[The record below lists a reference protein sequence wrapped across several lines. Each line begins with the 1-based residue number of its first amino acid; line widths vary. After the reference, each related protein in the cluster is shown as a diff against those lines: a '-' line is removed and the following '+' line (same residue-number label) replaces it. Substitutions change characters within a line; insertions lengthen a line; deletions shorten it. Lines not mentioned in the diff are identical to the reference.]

1 MVDDLIRLY
10 DKDAKPKAIKS
21 NSNKKSTTVL
31 KGSNAENWM
40 ISKNVYSPRIYG
52 NVETSLNSLIGEYS
66 QNHNINNGAV
76 NFAVSSSDKIFSGK
90 SPSYEFTRNM
100 FKIGIT
106 DRFKKQTDKTIREKN
121 VINPDEYPGF
131 PNGKT
136 ELVKNG
142 ITFKKLEDGSISANG
157 ICTGPDAVCQVKIYS
172 SGNNAKYLI
181 SGCPPGGSSTTY
193 YIEDTN
199 YPYYDYGDGCVTTN
213 LSAYSIW
220 IYIKP
225 GIKVKNLI
233 FRPQLYNLTD
243 MFGAGNEPNTPEE
256 FYAPFIKYYCNF
268 AWIDYKIFAD
278 ETKNTYGVMPEV
290 PKAVASA
297 TVYDKWLYI
306 KFFDEALKI
315 GDHKFVDGASLN
327 RLLGPYSGVNFGGFD
342 IKFSFYSYK
351 PKIFYTQMFQ
361 NEAWIEPSNY
371 NSDTKEWN
379 DGFVLKKIVVAS
391 DGKEI
396 NKCKRFTPTEFETK
410 VNGYS
415 DQEEYDVA
423 YTLDEFGGLYLFCP
437 NNSYGGS
444 YKWLT
449 DKNANG
455 DAYDSIA
462 GFTRALSG
470 KNITVE
476 YNTVT
481 LKDEWGGLGLGVL
494 SEISYPLVKREL
506 NGEYEFSFT
515 YPVTGRH
522 FNELKPRAIVVTK
535 PSTNEN
541 PQGFRIYKTTKPING
556 QITVNC
562 QHISYDQS
570 GIFAIPFSTQVSESG
585 SSLYSSDD
593 MISSLI
599 GAASKISPDS
609 EFTKP
614 GRIKV
619 EGGKVL
625 VNQQFYSDDPKSLR
639 SLIGADDGSIL
650 SILGGDVV
658 FDNFKTTFYPKRYC
672 NKTGFSIRY
681 GKNMTE
687 YSEEE
692 DESGAY
698 SRVYPFWKPKNST
711 STSSSNLD
719 NYKINPAYSAGANIS
734 GSSNTDSVL
743 SSPGKTFT
751 MNVDLSQ
758 YAGQDTPFKSY
769 LIDFMKNGGHLDTNT
784 ILESPDKTERYI
796 YNGKGALIDPNE
808 STQETAET
816 TDETNYLDLDG
827 YSRAAGTKATIEG
840 EEYVSLLADGRIV
853 VADQENIDNPYFK
866 TMTLDLS
873 DAFENKGLL
882 TYDSIDNFPKPSEI
896 TKTQAKCIFSDSSK
910 SRKYLYDPFKD
921 SGTKDKD
928 GHVIYGAYIDYSGT
942 PDKNALYLEAYWY
955 IVENDLAKPK
965 VTFTLS
971 YVELYRNK
979 DASAL
984 SVLEQVNLGDTI
996 KIKMNLYN
1004 TDVDVKCTGMS
1015 YNPVSKRVESITVGT
1030 PKKDLASTISE
1041 QTEKISKTPDKKTVS
1056 TLVDSTIAPALQVT
1070 TSLITGNT
1078 GGFAMLYNSRT
1089 GKTSTTPKA
1098 TTAWATMNEDG
1109 KSGIPFRT
1117 YDEMYN
1123 FITNLEGGISD
1134 DILFKYAPGVKK
1146 EDGTYDYKDAP
1157 VYDFTWSSRLL
1168 RARIFDVSI
1177 DNGDVANDSARLMFK
1192 SILFNIPLWY
1202 NNSEYESGKENTEA
1216 KWFSF
1221 STSIL
1226 KLCGT
1231 SQSNMVKTRI
1241 TIGLEPYFVDSKF
1254 HGYCFT
1260 AKFTADGEEYSGRSI
1275 ILDSE
1280 DISGSR
1286 SISIKFDGAKNYYFV
1301 KIDNNN
1307 HKLDDIGVVWS
1318 SGFEKYNQDISA
1330 PDEFLIMNTNDINTA
1345 TQVWRWNKS
1354 GLMFSKSEKPGD
1366 AYFGF
1371 NSETPL
1377 AMDMTGKI
1385 IANEIYADKLQI
1397 NDVTVDNGFY
1407 LRGKYAEKLFNSSN
1421 NFTFVDIKDDN
1432 NNVLT
1437 SYIKYTF
1444 SGDDIKPLPTETN
1457 DIMYYTEDF
1466 RNTDETT
1473 HDVFQGTINTK
1484 TDAGNEEKKNLIVV
1498 PYNVLLSK
1506 NTITNKDKSYVSV
1519 SDDGEL
1525 AFKLYG
1531 VDNENDL
1538 LNYFNQEGGKT
1549 IFIKYP
1555 AAHQT
1560 TFYSDPGIDTVFSGK
1575 TYATVLS
1582 GAHNETNIKV
1592 NCEIY
1597 SASASSGYGS
1607 LVVKKEYLTMEDK
1620 TKLSLGYRAIPQ
1632 ETNIIKPG
1640 TDSKY
1645 NWADSNGGI
1654 IPIYYYIE
1662 GDRRKHFTGIPV
1674 PASVVGRLK
1683 ADGTFTDDSPDYVGS
1698 VVVNGKVPDGEYTAR
1713 PVSRIP
1719 DVADDK
1725 PKYLEDPI
1733 EGTINVYSKEKNITN
1748 PVMYLD
1754 GVINPYSE
1762 KTSLGRVEINSLGV
1776 YAEQRFE
1783 NGCFKIVDTNMLVA
1797 HDGIETHGDIN
1808 FKQYDGED
1816 AHGIYNVNEIAFHA
1830 KSVNDKPTNITPEAI
1845 GTNDA
1850 FISKIDLTRGC
1861 KYSEDST
1868 GNLYI
1873 SGFIDDEGGLIKFP
1887 FIDGKAKDS
1896 NDNPI
1901 YHKPSGGAYYIG
1913 FSEYEFPT
1921 GGVHMEPYPCLV
1933 IYQYD
1938 STATSPES
1946 KWKPRY
1952 RFRLDDYT
1960 NDKGK
1965 TWNKVPY
1972 KN

>member
-10 DKDAKPKAIKS
+10 DKDAKPKTIKTES
-21 NSNKKSTTVL
+21 DKTSTTVL
-31 KGSNAENWM
+31 NGSDAENWM
-40 ISKNVYSPRIYG
+40 ISNNAYTPRFYG
-52 NVETSLNSLIGEYS
+52 AVEKPLISLIGTYAQTS
-66 QNHNINNGAV
+66 NNGAV
-76 NFAVSSSDKIFSGK
+76 NVTVGKEDKIFSGNK
-90 SPSYEFTRNM
+90 PDDRFIKNM

-106 DRFKKQTDKTIREKN
+106 DRFAKQTDKSIKEKN

-136 ELVKNG
+136 ELITNG

-157 ICTGPDAVCQVKIYS
+157 ICTGDGASCQVKIYS
-172 SGNNAKYLI
+172 AGNNKKYLI
-181 SGCPPGGSSTTY
+181 TGCPPGGSNATY
-193 YIEDTN
+193 YIWDTN

-220 IYIKP
+220 ISIKP
-225 GIKVKNLI
+225 GIKVENLI

-243 MFGAGNEPNTPEE
+243 MFGAGNEPKTPEE

-268 AWIDYKIFAD
+268 AWIESETFAD
-278 ETKNTYGVMPEV
+278 EKMNKYGIMPEV

-297 TVYDKWLYI
+297 TIFDKWLYI
-306 KFFDEALKI
+306 KFFDEAFTKE
-315 GDHKFVDGASLN
+315 GDHNFVNGASLE
-327 RLLGPYSGVNFGGFD
+327 RIIGSGFGGFN
-342 IKFSFYSYK
+342 IKFSFYSYR
-351 PKIFYTQMFQ
+351 PKVFYIQMFQ
-361 NEAWIEPSNY
+361 NEAYINPDEYDSATGWA
-371 NSDTKEWN
+371 
-379 DGFVLKKIVVAS
+379 DGFSLYRNVGGNNI
-391 DGKEI
+391 
-396 NKCKRFTPTEFETK
+396 CKRFTKAGFEEAIK
-410 VNGYS
+410 KYS
-415 DQEEYDVA
+415 GTADYKIA
-423 YTLDEFGGLYLFCP
+423 YKLDEFGGLYLFCP
-437 NNSYGGS
+437 EESNGGS
-444 YKWLT
+444 YKWFT
-449 DKNANG
+449 DINGNG
-455 DAYDSIA
+455 DVYDSINDFTKILA
-462 GFTRALSG
+462 GN
-470 KNITVE
+470 NITVE
-476 YNTVT
+476 YKNVT

-494 SEISYPLVKREL
+494 SEISSPLVKREL

-522 FNELKPRAIVVTK
+522 FNKLKPRAIVVAK
-535 PSTNEN
+535 PSANEN

-570 GIFAIPFSTQVSESG
+570 GIFAIPFATPLSESG

-609 EFTKP
+609 EFAKS
-614 GRIKV
+614 GRITV

-658 FDNFKTTFYPKRYC
+658 FDNFKTTFYPKGYG

-719 NYKINPAYSAGANIS
+719 NYKINPAYAAGSNIS

-743 SSPGKTFT
+743 SGINGTYIPTKYNPSDFLGE
-751 MNVDLSQ
+751 L
-758 YAGQDTPFKSY
+758 PFKQFLEKELASGRY
-769 LIDFMKNGGHLDTNT
+769 IDTGK
-784 ILESPDKTERYI
+784 ILQSPDGTERYVYDSKNKTI
-796 YNGKGALIDPNE
+796 IDANK

-816 TDETNYLDLDG
+816 TSETNYLDLDG
-827 YSRAAGTKATIEG
+827 YSHSAGTKTTIEG

-896 TKTQAKCIFSDSSK
+896 TKTQAKCIFTDSSK

-928 GHVIYGAYIDYSGT
+928 GNIIYGAYIDYSGT

-955 IVENDLAKPK
+955 IVENDIAKPK
-965 VTFTLS
+965 VAFTLS

-1109 KSGIPFRT
+1109 KSGIPFRK
-1117 YDEMYN
+1117 YDEMYD

-1146 EDGTYDYKDAP
+1146 EDGTYDYTNAP

-1168 RARIFDVSI
+1168 RARIFDISV
-1177 DNGDVANDSARLMFK
+1177 DNSEASDISAKLTFK

-1202 NNSEYESGKENTEA
+1202 NKSEYEASKENTEA
-1216 KWFSF
+1216 KWFMF
-1221 STSIL
+1221 SAPIL
-1226 KLCGT
+1226 VMCGT
-1231 SQSNMVKTRI
+1231 TISSLVQTRI
-1241 TIGLEPYFVDSKF
+1241 ALGLEAVFNDSKF
-1254 HGYCFT
+1254 SGYHFI
-1260 AKFTADGEEYSGRSI
+1260 AKFTINNTEYSGTSAT
-1275 ILDSE
+1275 LTSE

-1286 SISIKFDGAKNYYFV
+1286 QIDIWLDAQGYYFAKV
-1301 KIDNNN
+1301 NDKVETFPEIVSLN
-1307 HKLDDIGVVWS
+1307 DIGVIWA
-1318 SGFEKYNQDISA
+1318 SGFEKYNQDVSA

-1354 GLMFSKSEKPGD
+1354 GLMFSKSDKPGD

-1397 NDVTVDNGFY
+1397 NDVTVDNGLY

-1421 NFTFVDIKDDN
+1421 NFTFVDVKDDN

-1473 HDVFQGTINTK
+1473 HNVFQGTINTK
-1484 TDAGNEEKKNLIVV
+1484 TASGNEEKKDLIVV

-1506 NTITNKDKSYVSV
+1506 NTITSKDKSYVSV

-1531 VDNENDL
+1531 VDNENNL

-1597 SASASSGYGS
+1597 AASPSSGYGS

-1683 ADGTFTDDSPDYVGS
+1683 DDGTFTDDSPDYVGS
-1698 VVVNGKVPDGEYTAR
+1698 VVVNGKVPDGESTAR

-1719 DVADDK
+1719 DVADGK

-1830 KSVNDKPTNITPEAI
+1830 KSANDKPTNITPEAI

-1850 FISKIDLTRGC
+1850 FVSKIDLTRGC
-1861 KYSEDST
+1861 KYSKDSA

-1913 FSEYEFPT
+1913 FSEYEFLT

-1938 STATSPES
+1938 STAGDSEA

-1960 NDKGK
+1960 IDKGK

>member
-10 DKDAKPKAIKS
+10 DKDAKPKTIKS
-21 NSNKKSTTVL
+21 KSDKTSTAVL
-31 KGSNAENWM
+31 NGSNAENWM
-40 ISKNVYSPRIYG
+40 FSKNAYSKRFYG
-52 NVETSLNSLIGEYS
+52 AVENGLNSLIGEYS
-66 QNHNINNGAV
+66 QNNNINNGAV
-76 NFAVSSSDKIFSGK
+76 NVMVGNDDKIFYKYSK
-90 SPSYEFTRNM
+90 EPSTDFIKNM

-106 DRFKKQTDKTIREKN
+106 DRFTKQIDGTIPGKN
-121 VINPDEYPGF
+121 LINPDEYPGF

-136 ELVKNG
+136 EFVKNG

-157 ICTGPDAVCQVKIYS
+157 ICTGDGASCQVKIYS
-172 SGNNAKYLI
+172 AGNNAKYLI

-193 YIEDTN
+193 YIWDTN

-220 IYIKP
+220 ISIKP
-225 GIKVKNLI
+225 GIKVENLI

-243 MFGAGNEPNTPEE
+243 IFGRDKEPKTVSD
-256 FYAPFIKYYCNF
+256 FYLKYYCNF
-268 AWIDYKIFAD
+268 AWIEPEIFAD
-278 ETKNTYGVMPEV
+278 KTQNKYGVVPEV
-290 PKAVASA
+290 PNAVASA
-297 TVYDKWLYI
+297 TTFDNWLYI
-306 KFFDEALKI
+306 KFFDEALEMAGYKS
-315 GDHKFVDGASLN
+315 DDEVSLR
-327 RLLGPYSGVNFGGFD
+327 RLLGPSDAGGFN
-342 IKFSFYSYK
+342 IKFSFYSYE

-361 NEAWIEPSNY
+361 NEAYVNPGDYDSATGWS
-371 NSDTKEWN
+371 
-379 DGFVLKKIVVAS
+379 DGFVLTRMVGDNNI
-391 DGKEI
+391 
-396 NKCKRFTPTEFETK
+396 CKRFTKAGFEEAIK
-410 VNGYS
+410 KYS
-415 DQEEYDVA
+415 ETADYKIA

-437 NNSYGGS
+437 KESNGGS
-444 YKWLT
+444 YKWIT
-449 DKNANG
+449 AKNENG
-455 DAYDSIA
+455 DVYDSIDK
-462 GFTRALSG
+462 FTRILAG
-470 KNITVE
+470 NNITVE
-476 YNTVT
+476 YKNIT

-494 SEISYPLVKREL
+494 SEISSPLVKREL

-535 PSTNEN
+535 PSANEN

-570 GIFAIPFSTQVSESG
+570 GIFAIPFATPVSESG

-599 GAASKISPDS
+599 GAASRISPDS
-609 EFTKP
+609 EFAKT
-614 GRIKV
+614 GRITV

-658 FDNFKTTFYPKRYC
+658 FDNFKTTFYPKGYGK
-672 NKTGFSIRY
+672 KTGFSIRY

-719 NYKINPAYSAGANIS
+719 NYKINPAYAAGSNVS

-743 SSPGKTFT
+743 SGITKTFT
-751 MNVDLSQ
+751 VDADLT
-758 YAGQDTPFKSY
+758 GFLGDLPFKQY
-769 LIDFMKNGGHLDTNT
+769 LTKFLKDGGTLDTNT
-784 ILESPDKTERYI
+784 ILQSPDGTERYVYDSKSKTI
-796 YNGKGALIDPNE
+796 VDANK

-816 TDETNYLDLDG
+816 TNETNYLDLDG
-827 YSRAAGTKATIEG
+827 YSRIAGTKATIEG
-840 EEYVSLLADGRIV
+840 KEYVSLLANGRIV

-896 TKTQAKCIFSDSSK
+896 TKTQAKCIFADSSK

-928 GHVIYGAYIDYSGT
+928 GHIIYGAYIDYSGT

-955 IVENDLAKPK
+955 IVENDIAKPK

-1109 KSGIPFRT
+1109 KSGIPFRK

-1134 DILFKYAPGVKK
+1134 EILFKYAPGVKK
-1146 EDGTYDYKDAP
+1146 EDGTYDYTNAQ

-1168 RARIFDVSI
+1168 RARIFDI
-1177 DNGDVANDSARLMFK
+1177 KFINGTGQDEGLKLTFN
-1192 SILFNIPLWY
+1192 SILFNPEAWQNSLEY
-1202 NNSEYESGKENTEA
+1202 NTSIDGTSYRQY
-1216 KWFSF
+1216 SF
-1221 STSIL
+1221 SKEYVL
-1226 KLCGT
+1226 A
-1231 SQSNMVKTRI
+1231 
-1241 TIGLEPYFVDSKF
+1241 
-1254 HGYCFT
+1254 HGSG
-1260 AKFTADGEEYSGRSI
+1260 AKFTATLNNAGSDKSVIFSLGIDKDKDGKVCFFAIVSQ
-1275 ILDSE
+1275 DSE
-1280 DISGSR
+1280 NEIYESDPIDFRMSQGYD
-1286 SISIKFDGAKNYYFV
+1286 SIKIKLDGVYKDYKHDASEN
-1301 KIDNNN
+1301 I
-1307 HKLDDIGVVWS
+1307 DDIGVVWA
-1318 SGFEKYNQDISA
+1318 SGFEKYNQDVSA

-1371 NSETPL
+1371 NSDIPL
-1377 AMDMTGKI
+1377 AMDMNGQI
-1385 IANEIYADKLQI
+1385 IAQRINADQLEI
-1397 NDVTVDNGFY
+1397 NDVTVNNGLY
-1407 LRGKYAEKLFNSSN
+1407 LRGRRAEKLFITKSG
-1421 NFTFVDIKDDN
+1421 FTAVSPAEGSD
-1432 NNVLT
+1432 
-1437 SYIKYTF
+1437 YIKYHF
-1444 SGDDIKPLPTETN
+1444 SD
-1457 DIMYYTEDF
+1457 
-1466 RNTDETT
+1466 
-1473 HDVFQGTINTK
+1473 
-1484 TDAGNEEKKNLIVV
+1484 NEEKILPPENDHLTYFSTDFDAKWGDPFKGEIYNKNDEKIADIFLISYSDFITGSGVTSPNRNYAAITDV
-1498 PYNVLLSK
+1498 GDLL
-1506 NTITNKDKSYVSV
+1506 
-1519 SDDGEL
+1519 
-1525 AFKLYG
+1525 FKLYG
-1531 VDNENDL
+1531 MDYADIDS
-1538 LNYFNQEGGKT
+1538 YFSTHT
-1549 IFIKYP
+1549 IKIVYP
-1555 AAHQT
+1555 T
-1560 TFYSDPGIDTVFSGK
+1560 YNNVSFYSEAGISSIFNGEI
-1575 TYATVLS
+1575 YASVLG
-1582 GAHNETNIKV
+1582 GAHFDGHGTV
-1592 NCEIY
+1592 SCMIY
-1597 SASASSGYGS
+1597 NQIGSS
-1607 LVVKKEYLTMEDK
+1607 LIDINVVSVEQGTK
-1620 TKLSLGYRAIPQ
+1620 TKFELKYTAYPGKSDIMKPDSTGDFYSWSDSDGGTIPL
-1632 ETNIIKPG
+1632 KF
-1640 TDSKY
+1640 Y
-1645 NWADSNGGI
+1645 V
-1654 IPIYYYIE
+1654 E
-1662 GDRRKHFTGIPV
+1662 GDHNAKFAYIPV
-1674 PASVVGRLK
+1674 PNTVETGK
-1683 ADGTFTDDSPDYVGS
+1683 DYTGS
-1698 VVVNGKVPDGEYTAR
+1698 VVVNYQIGNIKSVRPASSTEEYLAPGPLHNRTFLVQYPTAIIR
-1713 PVSRIP
+1713 LPGRGLKPYMFFKGSLRAYDETSSIGYI
-1719 DVADDK
+1719 DK
-1725 PKYLEDPI
+1725 D
-1733 EGTINVYSKEKNITN
+1733 TN
-1748 PVMYLD
+1748 TENRFSI
-1754 GVINPYSE
+1754 GCFEVIN
-1762 KTSLGRVEINSLGV
+1762 TNS
-1776 YAEQRFE
+1776 
-1783 NGCFKIVDTNMLVA
+1783 CIVNN
-1797 HDGIETHGDIN
+1797 DIT
-1808 FKQYDGED
+1808 
-1816 AHGIYNVNEIAFHA
+1816 
-1830 KSVNDKPTNITPEAI
+1830 VNDITVNDITVNGSISFGPATEGANKPTNINTL
-1845 GTNDA
+1845 GVSSRDA
-1850 FISKIDLTRGC
+1850 FMSKIDLTRGC
-1861 KYSEDST
+1861 EYREDAA

-1896 NDNPI
+1896 NDNLI

-1938 STATSPES
+1938 STAGDGEA

-1960 NDKGK
+1960 IDKGK
-1965 TWNKVPY
+1965 TWYKVPY

>member
-10 DKDAKPKAIKS
+10 DKDAKPKSIKS

-40 ISKNVYSPRIYG
+40 ISKNTYSPRFYG
-52 NVETSLNSLIGEYS
+52 DVKTSLNSLIGEYS
-66 QNHNINNGAV
+66 QNNNINNGAV
-76 NFAVSSSDKIFSGK
+76 NFAVNSNDKIFSGE

-100 FKIGIT
+100 FKIGVT
-106 DRFKKQTDKTIREKN
+106 NRFKKQTD
-121 VINPDEYPGF
+121 
-131 PNGKT
+131 
-136 ELVKNG
+136 
-142 ITFKKLEDGSISANG
+142 SI
-157 ICTGPDAVCQVKIYS
+157 
-172 SGNNAKYLI
+172 
-181 SGCPPGGSSTTY
+181 
-193 YIEDTN
+193 E
-199 YPYYDYGDGCVTTN
+199 
-213 LSAYSIW
+213 
-220 IYIKP
+220 
-225 GIKVKNLI
+225 
-233 FRPQLYNLTD
+233 
-243 MFGAGNEPNTPEE
+243 
-256 FYAPFIKYYCNF
+256 YYCNL
-268 AWIDYKIFAD
+268 AWIDSKTFSD
-278 ETKNTYGVMPEV
+278 ETKNKYGVVPEI
-290 PKAVASA
+290 PTAVASA
-297 TVYDKWLYI
+297 TTFDKWLYI
-306 KFFDEALKI
+306 KFFDEALEI
-315 GDHKFVDGASLN
+315 AGHKSDDEVSLR
-327 RLLGPYSGVNFGGFD
+327 RLLGPSNAGGFD
-342 IKFSFYSYK
+342 IKFSFYSYE

-361 NEAWIEPSNY
+361 NEAYINPDKYDSNTGW
-371 NSDTKEWN
+371 D
-379 DGFVLKKIVVAS
+379 DGFVLKRIVG
-391 DGKEI
+391 DNNI
-396 NKCKRFTPTEFETK
+396 CKRFTKAGFEEAIK
-410 VNGYS
+410 KYS
-415 DQEEYDVA
+415 EMADYKIA

-437 NNSYGGS
+437 EESNGGS
-444 YKWLT
+444 YKWIT
-449 DKNANG
+449 NQNENG
-455 DAYDSIA
+455 DVYDSIDK
-462 GFTRALSG
+462 FTRILAG
-470 KNITVE
+470 NNITVE
-476 YNTVT
+476 YKNIT
-481 LKDEWGGLGLGVL
+481 LKDEWGGLGIGVL
-494 SEISYPLVKREL
+494 SEISSPLVKREL

-535 PSTNEN
+535 PSANEN
-541 PQGFRIYKTTKPING
+541 PQGFRIYKITKPING

-570 GIFAIPFSTQVSESG
+570 GIFAIPFATPVSESG

-609 EFTKP
+609 EFAKT
-614 GRIKV
+614 GRITV

-658 FDNFKTTFYPKRYC
+658 FDNFKTTFYPKGYG

-719 NYKINPAYSAGANIS
+719 NYKINPAYAAGSNIS

-743 SSPGKTFT
+743 SGINGTYIPTAYNPSDFLGE
-751 MNVDLSQ
+751 L
-758 YAGQDTPFKSY
+758 PFKQFLEKELASGRS
-769 LIDFMKNGGHLDTNT
+769 IDTGK
-784 ILESPDKTERYI
+784 ILQSPDGTERYVYDSKNKTI
-796 YNGKGALIDPNE
+796 IDANK

-816 TDETNYLDLDG
+816 TSETNYLDLDG
-827 YSRAAGTKATIEG
+827 YSYSAGTKTTIEG
-840 EEYVSLLADGRIV
+840 EEYVSLLANGRIV

-896 TKTQAKCIFSDSSK
+896 TKTQAKCIFADSSK

-928 GHVIYGAYIDYSGT
+928 GHIIYGAYIDYSGI

-955 IVENDLAKPK
+955 IVENDIAKPK

-971 YVELYRNK
+971 YIELYRNK
-979 DASAL
+979 DTSAL

-1015 YNPVSKRVESITVGT
+1015 YNPISKRVESITVGT

-1089 GKTSTTPKA
+1089 GKTSNTPKA

-1134 DILFKYAPGVKK
+1134 DILFKYSPGVKK
-1146 EDGTYDYKDAP
+1146 ADGTYDYTNAP

-1177 DNGDVANDSARLMFK
+1177 DNYDAASFSACLSFK

-1202 NNSEYESGKENTEA
+1202 NKSEYEASKENTEA
-1216 KWFSF
+1216 KWFMF
-1221 STSIL
+1221 SAPIL
-1226 KLCGT
+1226 IMCGKT
-1231 SQSNMVKTRI
+1231 TEDLVQTRI
-1241 TIGLEPYFVDSKF
+1241 TLGLEAVFNNTKF
-1254 HGYCFT
+1254 SGYHFI
-1260 AKFTADGEEYSGRSI
+1260 AKFTINNTEYSGTSAT
-1275 ILDSE
+1275 LTSE

-1286 SISIKFDGAKNYYFV
+1286 PIDIYFDDADGYYFV
-1301 KIDNNN
+1301 AVDDKVHTLN
-1307 HKLDDIGVVWS
+1307 DIGVVWS
-1318 SGFEKYNQDISA
+1318 SGFEKYNQDVSA

-1397 NDVTVDNGFY
+1397 NDVTVDNGLY
-1407 LRGKYAEKLFNSSN
+1407 LRGKYAEKVFSSENGFTVINPNSSS
-1421 NFTFVDIKDDN
+1421 V
-1432 NNVLT
+1432 
-1437 SYIKYTF
+1437 YIKYTF
-1444 SGDDIKPLPTETN
+1444 QDGEIRPLPTETN
-1457 DIMYYTEDF
+1457 DILYYTEDF
-1466 RNTDETT
+1466 HNTDGTSNDPLSGVLITET
-1473 HDVFQGTINTK
+1473 
-1484 TDAGNEEKKNLIVV
+1484 EKHALLPVT
-1498 PYNVLLSK
+1498 YNALLSK
-1506 NTITNKDKSYVSV
+1506 NTVSTPTEHYVAVSNK
-1519 SDDGEL
+1519 GEL
-1525 AFKLYG
+1525 VFKLYNIK
-1531 VDNENDL
+1531 NESDISVFFSTKKITL
-1538 LNYFNQEGGKT
+1538 
-1549 IFIKYP
+1549 KYP
-1555 AAHQT
+1555 VENRT
-1560 TFYSDPGIDTVFSGK
+1560 SFYADPGIDTVFSGK
-1575 TYATVLS
+1575 TYATVVS
-1582 GAHNETNIKV
+1582 GAHRETNISVK
-1592 NCEIY
+1592 CGIY
-1597 SASASSGYGS
+1597 SADSTEHGG
-1607 LVVKKEYLTMEDK
+1607 LVVEKAPKNIDGKSYTE
-1620 TKLSLGYRAIPQ
+1620 LSLWYRAVPG
-1632 ETNIIKPG
+1632 ETTVTKPG
-1640 TDSKY
+1640 TINDKY
-1645 NWADSNGGI
+1645 NWADSLGGT
-1654 IPIYYYIE
+1654 IPIYYSIKNDKKRHFTEIAVPPNVTGGIENNVPTGIDYKGSVIIPYAVDELQE
-1662 GDRRKHFTGIPV
+1662 GDFAVSTVSGKEANDAGI
-1674 PASVVGRLK
+1674 SFLQK
-1683 ADGTFTDDSPDYVGS
+1683 SPEA
-1698 VVVNGKVPDGEYTAR
+1698 KIYTYN
-1713 PVSRIP
+1713 P
-1719 DVADDK
+1719 
-1725 PKYLEDPI
+1725 
-1733 EGTINVYSKEKNITN
+1733 NKNITN
-1748 PVMYLD
+1748 PIMYLD

-1783 NGCFKIVDTNMLVA
+1783 NGCFKIVDTKTLVA

-1808 FKQYDGED
+1808 FKQYDGEVP
-1816 AHGIYNVNEIAFHA
+1816 HGIYGVNEINFYEPN
-1830 KSVNDKPTNITPEAI
+1830 SSGYIPTNITAKTV

-1861 KYSEDST
+1861 KYSKDSA

-1873 SGFIDDEGGLIKFP
+1873 SEFIDSEGGLIKFP
-1887 FIDGKAKDS
+1887 FINGMKDS
-1896 NDNPI
+1896 TTDTL
-1901 YHKPSGGAYYIG
+1901 HTPSGGAYCVG
-1913 FSEYEFPT
+1913 FSEYDFT
-1921 GGVHMEPYPCLV
+1921 SGGTSVRLPCLV
-1933 IYQYD
+1933 IYWYLNGRWR
-1938 STATSPES
+1938 P
-1946 KWKPRY
+1946 KY
-1952 RFRLDDYT
+1952 RFRLSDTAGYDNSGNLT
-1960 NDKGK
+1960 GWIPNTTK
-1965 TWNKVPY
+1965 
-1972 KN
+1972 

>member
-10 DKDAKPKAIKS
+10 DKDAKPKTIKS
-21 NSNKKSTTVL
+21 ESNKTSTTVL

-40 ISKNVYSPRIYG
+40 ISKNTYSLRFYG
-52 NVETSLNSLIGEYS
+52 AVEEPLISLIGEYS

-76 NFAVSSSDKIFSGK
+76 NFAVSSTDKIFSGG
-90 SPSYEFTRNM
+90 SPSNEFIRNM

-106 DRFKKQTDKTIREKN
+106 NRFKKQTD
-121 VINPDEYPGF
+121 
-131 PNGKT
+131 
-136 ELVKNG
+136 
-142 ITFKKLEDGSISANG
+142 SI
-157 ICTGPDAVCQVKIYS
+157 
-172 SGNNAKYLI
+172 
-181 SGCPPGGSSTTY
+181 
-193 YIEDTN
+193 E
-199 YPYYDYGDGCVTTN
+199 
-213 LSAYSIW
+213 
-220 IYIKP
+220 
-225 GIKVKNLI
+225 
-233 FRPQLYNLTD
+233 
-243 MFGAGNEPNTPEE
+243 
-256 FYAPFIKYYCNF
+256 YYCNL
-268 AWIDYKIFAD
+268 AWIDSKTFSD
-278 ETKNTYGVMPEV
+278 ETKNKYGVVPEI
-290 PKAVASA
+290 PSAVASA
-297 TVYDKWLYI
+297 TIFDNWLYI
-306 KFFDEALKI
+306 KFFNEALEMA
-315 GDHKFVDGASLN
+315 GHNSYDEVSLR
-327 RLLGPYSGVNFGGFD
+327 RLLGPSDAGGFN
-342 IKFSFYSYK
+342 IKFSFYSYE

-361 NEAWIEPSNY
+361 NEAYVNTDGYDSVTGWA
-371 NSDTKEWN
+371 
-379 DGFVLKKIVVAS
+379 DGFSLYRNVGGNNI
-391 DGKEI
+391 
-396 NKCKRFTPTEFETK
+396 CKRFTNAGFEEAIK
-410 VNGYS
+410 KYS
-415 DQEEYDVA
+415 GTADYKIA

-437 NNSYGGS
+437 KESNGGS

-449 DKNANG
+449 DINANG
-455 DAYDSIA
+455 DVYDSIDN
-462 GFTRALSG
+462 FTRILAG
-470 KNITVE
+470 NNITVT
-476 YNTVT
+476 YKNIT

-494 SEISYPLVKREL
+494 SEISSPLVKREL

-535 PSTNEN
+535 PSANEN

-570 GIFAIPFSTQVSESG
+570 GIFAIPFATPASGSG

-609 EFTKP
+609 EFAKP
-614 GRIKV
+614 GRITV

-658 FDNFKTTFYPKRYC
+658 FDNFKTTFYPKGYGK
-672 NKTGFSIRY
+672 KTGFSIRY

-719 NYKINPAYSAGANIS
+719 NYKINPAYAAGSNIS

-743 SSPGKTFT
+743 SGINGTYIPTKYNPSDFLGE
-751 MNVDLSQ
+751 L
-758 YAGQDTPFKSY
+758 PFKQFLEKELASGRY
-769 LIDFMKNGGHLDTNT
+769 IDTGK
-784 ILESPDKTERYI
+784 ILQSPDGTERYVYDSKSKKI
-796 YNGKGALIDPNE
+796 IDANK

-816 TDETNYLDLDG
+816 TDEMNYLDLDG
-827 YSRAAGTKATIEG
+827 YSRIAGTKATIEG
-840 EEYVSLLADGRIV
+840 EEYVSLFADGRIV

-896 TKTQAKCIFSDSSK
+896 TKTQAKCIFADSSK

-979 DASAL
+979 DTSAL

-1004 TDVDVKCTGMS
+1004 TNVDVKCTGMS

-1177 DNGDVANDSARLMFK
+1177 DNADAESFSACLLFK

-1202 NNSEYESGKENTEA
+1202 NKSEYDASKENTEA
-1216 KWFSF
+1216 KWFMF
-1221 STSIL
+1221 SAPIL
-1226 KLCGT
+1226 VKCGKT
-1231 SQSNMVKTRI
+1231 TEDLVQTRI
-1241 TIGLEPYFVDSKF
+1241 TLGLEAVFNDSKF
-1254 HGYCFT
+1254 SGYHFI
-1260 AKFTADGEEYSGRSI
+1260 AKFTINNTEYSGTSAT
-1275 ILDSE
+1275 LTSE

-1286 SISIKFDGAKNYYFV
+1286 PIDIYFDDAIGYYFGAV
-1301 KIDNNN
+1301 DDKIVVDNKVHALN
-1307 HKLDDIGVVWS
+1307 DIGVIWA
-1318 SGFEKYNQDISA
+1318 SGFEKYNQDVSA

-1371 NSETPL
+1371 NSKTPL

-1397 NDVTVDNGFY
+1397 NDVTVDNGLY
-1407 LRGKYAEKLFNSSN
+1407 LRGKYAEKVFNSSN
-1421 NFTFVDIKDDN
+1421 NFTFVDVKDDN

-1473 HDVFQGTINTK
+1473 HDVFKGTINTK
-1484 TDAGNEEKKNLIVV
+1484 TASGNEEKKDLIVV

-1506 NTITNKDKSYVSV
+1506 NTITSKDKSYVSV

-1531 VDNENDL
+1531 VDNENAL

-1582 GAHNETNIKV
+1582 GAHSETNITV

-1597 SASASSGYGS
+1597 AASASSGYGS

-1632 ETNIIKPG
+1632 ETNIKKPG
-1640 TDSKY
+1640 TDYKY

-1662 GDRRKHFTGIPV
+1662 GDRKKHFTGIPV

-1683 ADGTFTDDSPDYVGS
+1683 DDGTFTDDSPDYVGS

-1719 DVADDK
+1719 DVADGK
-1725 PKYLEDPI
+1725 PKYLENPI
-1733 EGTINVYSKEKNITN
+1733 EGTINVYSKEKNLTN

-1776 YAEQRFE
+1776 YSEQRFE
-1783 NGCFKIVDTNMLVA
+1783 NGCFKIVDTNILVA

-1808 FKQYDGED
+1808 FKQYGGED
-1816 AHGIYNVNEIAFHA
+1816 AHGIYNVNEIVFHA
-1830 KSVNDKPTNITPEAI
+1830 KSVNDKPTNITPKAI

-1850 FISKIDLTRGC
+1850 FMSKIDLTRGC
-1861 KYSEDST
+1861 KYSKDAA

-1913 FSEYEFPT
+1913 FSEYEFLT

-1946 KWKPRY
+1946 KWKPKY

-1960 NDKGK
+1960 IDKGK
-1965 TWNKVPY
+1965 KWYKVPY

>member
-10 DKDAKPKAIKS
+10 DKDAKPKTIKS
-21 NSNKKSTTVL
+21 KSDKTSTAVL
-31 KGSNAENWM
+31 NGSNAENWM
-40 ISKNVYSPRIYG
+40 ISKNVYYPRIYG

-76 NFAVSSSDKIFSGK
+76 NFAVSPTDKIFSEGT
-90 SPSYEFTRNM
+90 PSNKFIRNM

-106 DRFKKQTDKTIREKN
+106 NRFKKQADKSIKEKN
-121 VINPDEYPGF
+121 IINPDEYPGF

-136 ELVKNG
+136 ELVTNG
-142 ITFKKLEDGSISANG
+142 ITFKKLEDGAISANG
-157 ICTGPDAVCQVKIYS
+157 ICTGDGASCQVKIYS
-172 SGNNAKYLI
+172 AGNNAKYLI

-193 YIEDTN
+193 YIWDTN

-220 IYIKP
+220 ISIKP
-225 GIKVKNLI
+225 GIKVENLI

-243 MFGAGNEPNTPEE
+243 MFGAGKEPSTPEK
-256 FYAPFIKYYCNF
+256 FYAPFTKYYCNF
-268 AWIDYKIFAD
+268 AWIDHTIFTD
-278 ETKNTYGVMPEV
+278 ESKNTYGVMPEV

-297 TVYDKWLYI
+297 TIFDNWLYI
-306 KFFDEALKI
+306 KFFDEALKMA
-315 GDHKFVDGASLN
+315 GYNSYDEVSLR
-327 RLLGPYSGVNFGGFD
+327 RLLGPSDSGGFN
-342 IKFSFYSYK
+342 IKFSFYSYE

-361 NEAWIEPSNY
+361 NEAYVNTNWYDSA
-371 NSDTKEWN
+371 TGWA
-379 DGFVLKKIVVAS
+379 DGFSLYRNVGGNNI
-391 DGKEI
+391 
-396 NKCKRFTPTEFETK
+396 CKRFTNAGFEEAIK
-410 VNGYS
+410 KYS
-415 DQEEYDVA
+415 GTADYKIA

-437 NNSYGGS
+437 KESNGGS

-449 DKNANG
+449 DINANG
-455 DAYDSIA
+455 DVYDSIDNFKRILA
-462 GFTRALSG
+462 GN
-470 KNITVE
+470 NITVE
-476 YNTVT
+476 YKNVT

-494 SEISYPLVKREL
+494 SEISSPLVKREL

-535 PSTNEN
+535 PSANEN

-570 GIFAIPFSTQVSESG
+570 GIFAIPFATPVSESG

-609 EFTKP
+609 EFAKP
-614 GRIKV
+614 GRITV

-658 FDNFKTTFYPKRYC
+658 FDNFKTTFYPKGYG

-719 NYKINPAYSAGANIS
+719 NYKINPAYSAGTNIS

-743 SSPGKTFT
+743 SGINGTYIPTKYNPSDFLGE
-751 MNVDLSQ
+751 L
-758 YAGQDTPFKSY
+758 PFKQFLEKELASGRY
-769 LIDFMKNGGHLDTNT
+769 IDTGK
-784 ILESPDKTERYI
+784 ILQSPDGTERYVYDSKSKTI
-796 YNGKGALIDPNE
+796 INANK

-816 TDETNYLDLDG
+816 TNETNYLDLDG
-827 YSRAAGTKATIEG
+827 YSRIAGTKATIEG

-873 DAFENKGLL
+873 DTFENKGLL

-896 TKTQAKCIFSDSSK
+896 TKTQAKCIFADSSK

-1015 YNPVSKRVESITVGT
+1015 YNPISKRVESITVGT

-1109 KSGIPFRT
+1109 KSGIPFRK
-1117 YDEMYN
+1117 YDEMYD

-1168 RARIFDVSI
+1168 RARIFDISI
-1177 DNGDVANDSARLMFK
+1177 DNSEASDISAKLIFK

-1202 NNSEYESGKENTEA
+1202 NKSEYNAGEENTEA
-1216 KWFSF
+1216 KWFVF
-1221 STSIL
+1221 SAPIL
-1226 KLCGT
+1226 VMCGT
-1231 SQSNMVKTRI
+1231 TISSLVQTRI
-1241 TIGLEPYFVDSKF
+1241 ALGLEAVFNDSKF
-1254 HGYCFT
+1254 SGYRFI
-1260 AKFTADGEEYSGRSI
+1260 AKFTIGNTEYSGTSSI
-1275 ILDSE
+1275 LTSE

-1286 SISIKFDGAKNYYFV
+1286 QIDIWLDAQGYYFAKV
-1301 KIDNNN
+1301 NDKVEVFPETFSLN
-1307 HKLDDIGVVWS
+1307 DIGVVWA
-1318 SGFEKYNQDISA
+1318 SGFEKYNQDVSA

-1371 NSETPL
+1371 NSKTPL

-1397 NDVTVDNGFY
+1397 NDVTVDNGLY
-1407 LRGKYAEKLFNSSN
+1407 LRGKYAEKVFSSENGFTVINPNSSS
-1421 NFTFVDIKDDN
+1421 V
-1432 NNVLT
+1432 
-1437 SYIKYTF
+1437 YIKYTF
-1444 SGDDIKPLPTETN
+1444 QDGEIRPLPTETN
-1457 DIMYYTEDF
+1457 DILYYTEDF
-1466 RNTDETT
+1466 HNTDETSNDPLSGVLIT
-1473 HDVFQGTINTK
+1473 ETEKHALLPVTYNT
-1484 TDAGNEEKKNLIVV
+1484 
-1498 PYNVLLSK
+1498 LLSK
-1506 NTITNKDKSYVSV
+1506 NTVSTPTEHYVAVSNK
-1519 SDDGEL
+1519 GEL
-1525 AFKLYG
+1525 VFKLYN
-1531 VDNENDL
+1531 VKNKSDL
-1538 LNYFNQEGGKT
+1538 SVFFSTKKITL
-1549 IFIKYP
+1549 KYP
-1555 AAHQT
+1555 VENRT
-1560 TFYSDPGIDTVFSGK
+1560 SFYADPGIDTVFSGK
-1575 TYATVLS
+1575 TYATVVS
-1582 GAHNETNIKV
+1582 GAHRETNISVK
-1592 NCEIY
+1592 CGIY
-1597 SASASSGYGS
+1597 SADSTEHGS
-1607 LVVKKEYLTMEDK
+1607 LVIEKAEKIIDGKSYTE
-1620 TKLSLGYRAIPQ
+1620 LSLWYRAVPG
-1632 ETNIIKPG
+1632 ETTVTKPG
-1640 TDSKY
+1640 TINDKY
-1645 NWADSNGGI
+1645 NWADSLGGI
-1654 IPIYYYIE
+1654 IPIYYYIKN
-1662 GDRRKHFTGIPV
+1662 DKKRHFTEIIVPPNVTGGIENNV
-1674 PASVVGRLK
+1674 PTGI
-1683 ADGTFTDDSPDYVGS
+1683 DYRGS
-1698 VVVNGKVPDGEYTAR
+1698 VIIPYAINELQEGEFSASTVSGKEANDAGISFLQKSPEAKIYTYN
-1713 PVSRIP
+1713 PNK
-1719 DVADDK
+1719 D
-1725 PKYLEDPI
+1725 
-1733 EGTINVYSKEKNITN
+1733 ITN
-1748 PVMYLD
+1748 PIMYLD

-1762 KTSLGRVEINSLGV
+1762 KTSLGRVEINSLGI

-1808 FKQYDGED
+1808 FKQYDGEVP
-1816 AHGIYNVNEIAFHA
+1816 HGIYGVNEIDFYEPN
-1830 KSVNDKPTNITPEAI
+1830 SSGYIPTNITAKTV

-1861 KYSEDST
+1861 KYSKDSA

-1873 SGFIDDEGGLIKFP
+1873 SEFIDSEGGLIKFP
-1887 FIDGKAKDS
+1887 FINGMKDS
-1896 NDNPI
+1896 TTDTL
-1901 YHKPSGGAYYIG
+1901 HTPSGGAYCVG
-1913 FSEYEFPT
+1913 FSEYDFT
-1921 GGVHMEPYPCLV
+1921 SGGTSVKLPCLV
-1933 IYQYD
+1933 IYWYLNGRWR
-1938 STATSPES
+1938 P
-1946 KWKPRY
+1946 KY
-1952 RFRLDDYT
+1952 RFRLSDIAGYDNSGNLT
-1960 NDKGK
+1960 G
-1965 TWNKVPY
+1965 WVPNTT
-1972 KN
+1972 K

>member
-10 DKDAKPKAIKS
+10 DKDAKPKTIKTES
-21 NSNKKSTTVL
+21 DKTSTAVL
-31 KGSNAENWM
+31 NGADTENWM
-40 ISKNVYSPRIYG
+40 ISNNAYTPRFYG
-52 NVETSLNSLIGEYS
+52 AVEKPLISLIGTYAQKS
-66 QNHNINNGAV
+66 NNGAV
-76 NFAVSSSDKIFSGK
+76 NVMVGNDDKIFYKYSK
-90 SPSYEFTRNM
+90 KPSTDFIKNM
-100 FKIGIT
+100 FKIGIK
-106 DRFKKQTDKTIREKN
+106 DRFTKQIDGTIPGKN
-121 VINPDEYPGF
+121 LINPDEYPGF

-136 ELVKNG
+136 ELVTNG

-157 ICTGPDAVCQVKIYS
+157 ICTGDGASCQVKIYS
-172 SGNNAKYLI
+172 AGNNAKYLI

-193 YIEDTN
+193 YIWDTN

-220 IYIKP
+220 ISIKP
-225 GIKVKNLI
+225 GIKVENLI
-233 FRPQLYNLTD
+233 FRPQLYDLTD
-243 MFGAGNEPNTPEE
+243 IFGRDKEPKTVSD
-256 FYAPFIKYYCNF
+256 FYLKYYCNF
-268 AWIDYKIFAD
+268 AWIDSETFAD
-278 ETKNTYGVMPEV
+278 ETKNKYGVMPEV

-297 TVYDKWLYI
+297 TTFDGWLYI
-306 KFFDEALKI
+306 KFFNEAFTEE
-315 GDHKFVDGASLN
+315 GDHNFVNGASLE
-327 RLLGPYSGVNFGGFD
+327 RIIGSGFGGFN
-342 IKFSFYSYK
+342 IKFSFYSYR

-361 NEAWIEPSNY
+361 NEAYVNPDGYDSATGWS
-371 NSDTKEWN
+371 
-379 DGFVLKKIVVAS
+379 DGFSLYRNVGGSNV
-391 DGKEI
+391 
-396 NKCKRFTPTEFETK
+396 CKRFTKAGFEEAIK
-410 VNGYS
+410 KYS
-415 DQEEYDVA
+415 GTADYKIA
-423 YTLDEFGGLYLFCP
+423 YKLDEFGGLYLFCP
-437 NNSYGGS
+437 EESNGGS
-444 YKWLT
+444 YKWFT
-449 DKNANG
+449 DINGNG
-455 DAYDSIA
+455 DVYDSIND
-462 GFTRALSG
+462 FTRILAG
-470 KNITVE
+470 NNITVT
-476 YNTVT
+476 YKNAT

-494 SEISYPLVKREL
+494 SEISSPLVKREL

-535 PSTNEN
+535 PSANEN

-570 GIFAIPFSTQVSESG
+570 GIFAIPFATPVSESG

-609 EFTKP
+609 EFAKT
-614 GRIKV
+614 GRITV

-658 FDNFKTTFYPKRYC
+658 FDNFKTTFYPKGYG

-751 MNVDLSQ
+751 TNVDLSQ
-758 YAGQDTPFKSY
+758 YAGQDFPFKSY
-769 LIDFMKNGGHLDTNT
+769 LIDFMNNGGHLDTNT

-827 YSRAAGTKATIEG
+827 YSRFAGTKATIEG
-840 EEYVSLLADGRIV
+840 EEYISLLADGRIV

-896 TKTQAKCIFSDSSK
+896 TKTQAKCIFADSSK

-928 GHVIYGAYIDYSGT
+928 DHVIYGAYIDYSGT

-955 IVENDLAKPK
+955 IVENNIAKPK

-1098 TTAWATMNEDG
+1098 TTAWATMNKDG
-1109 KSGIPFRT
+1109 KSGIPFRK

-1146 EDGTYDYKDAP
+1146 ADGTYDYTNAP

-1177 DNGDVANDSARLMFK
+1177 DNGDVENNSARLIFK
-1192 SILFNIPLWY
+1192 SILFNVPLWY

-1241 TIGLEPYFVDSKF
+1241 TIGLEPYFIDSKF
-1254 HGYCFT
+1254 NGYRFT
-1260 AKFTADGEEYSGRSI
+1260 AKFTADGTEYSGRSI
-1275 ILDSE
+1275 VLDSE

-1301 KIDNNN
+1301 KVDNNN
-1307 HKLDDIGVVWS
+1307 HKLEDIGIVWS

-1397 NDVTVDNGFY
+1397 NDVTVDNGLY

-1421 NFTFVDIKDDN
+1421 NFTFVDVKDDN

-1473 HDVFQGTINTK
+1473 HNVFQGTINTK
-1484 TDAGNEEKKNLIVV
+1484 TDAGNEEKKDLIVV

-1531 VDNENDL
+1531 VDNENAL

-1683 ADGTFTDDSPDYVGS
+1683 DDGTFTDDSPDYVGS
-1698 VVVNGKVPDGEYTAR
+1698 VVVNGKVPDGEYATR
-1713 PVSRIP
+1713 PVSRMP
-1719 DVADDK
+1719 DVADGK

-1762 KTSLGRVEINSLGV
+1762 KTSLGRVEINTLGV

-1808 FKQYDGED
+1808 FKQYSGED

-1830 KSVNDKPTNITPEAI
+1830 KSANDKPTNITPEAI

-1850 FISKIDLTRGC
+1850 FMSKIDLTRGC
-1861 KYSEDST
+1861 KYKEDAA

-1946 KWKPRY
+1946 KWKPKY

-1960 NDKGK
+1960 IDKGK

>member
-10 DKDAKPKAIKS
+10 DKDAKPKTIKTKS
-21 NSNKKSTTVL
+21 DKKSTTVL
-31 KGSNAENWM
+31 KGSDAENWM
-40 ISKNVYSPRIYG
+40 ISKSAYSPRFYG
-52 NVETSLNSLIGEYS
+52 AVEKPLISLIGTYAQTS
-66 QNHNINNGAV
+66 NNGAV
-76 NFAVSSSDKIFSGK
+76 NVAVGKEDKIFSGK
-90 SPSYEFTRNM
+90 KPDDGFIKNM
-100 FKIGIT
+100 FKIGVT
-106 DRFKKQTDKTIREKN
+106 DRFAKQTD
-121 VINPDEYPGF
+121 
-131 PNGKT
+131 
-136 ELVKNG
+136 
-142 ITFKKLEDGSISANG
+142 SI
-157 ICTGPDAVCQVKIYS
+157 
-172 SGNNAKYLI
+172 
-181 SGCPPGGSSTTY
+181 
-193 YIEDTN
+193 E
-199 YPYYDYGDGCVTTN
+199 
-213 LSAYSIW
+213 
-220 IYIKP
+220 
-225 GIKVKNLI
+225 
-233 FRPQLYNLTD
+233 
-243 MFGAGNEPNTPEE
+243 
-256 FYAPFIKYYCNF
+256 YYCNF
-268 AWIDYKIFAD
+268 AWIDSETFAD
-278 ETKNTYGVMPEV
+278 ETKNKYGVIPEI
-290 PKAVASA
+290 PTAVASA
-297 TVYDKWLYI
+297 TIYDGWLYI
-306 KFFDEALKI
+306 KFFDEAFTKE
-315 GDHKFVDGASLN
+315 GDHNFVNGASLE
-327 RLLGPYSGVNFGGFD
+327 RIIGSGFGGFN
-342 IKFSFYSYK
+342 IKFSFYSYR

-361 NEAWIEPSNY
+361 NEAYIDPNGY
-371 NSDTKEWN
+371 NDNTGWA
-379 DGFVLKKIVVAS
+379 DGFVLEKIIDRTNPDGSVVKVNA
-391 DGKEI
+391 
-396 NKCKRFTPTEFETK
+396 CKRFTPDAFEEE
-410 VNGYS
+410 VNTYS
-415 DQEEYDVA
+415 GGDDYKVA
-423 YTLDEFGGLYLFCP
+423 YTLDEYGGLYLFCP
-437 NNSYGGS
+437 DKSYGGS
-444 YKWLT
+444 YEWFT
-449 DKNANG
+449 DKNGNG
-455 DAYDSIA
+455 DVYDSINQFI
-462 GFTRALSG
+462 GRLFE
-470 KNITVE
+470 KKIEVK
-476 YNTVT
+476 YNTAV
-481 LKDEWGGLGLGVL
+481 LKDDWGGLGLGVL
-494 SEISYPLVKREL
+494 SEISSPLVKREL

-535 PSTNEN
+535 PSANEN

-570 GIFAIPFSTQVSESG
+570 GIFAIPFATPVSESG

-609 EFTKP
+609 EFAKT
-614 GRIKV
+614 GRIAV
-619 EGGKVL
+619 DGGKVL

-658 FDNFKTTFYPKRYC
+658 FDNFKTTFYPKGYGK
-672 NKTGFSIRY
+672 KTGFSIRY

-719 NYKINPAYSAGANIS
+719 NYKINPAYAAGSNIS

-743 SSPGKTFT
+743 SGINGTYIPTAYNPSDFLGE
-751 MNVDLSQ
+751 L
-758 YAGQDTPFKSY
+758 PFKQFLEKELASGRS
-769 LIDFMKNGGHLDTNT
+769 IDTGK
-784 ILESPDKTERYI
+784 ILQSPDGTERYVYDSKNKTI
-796 YNGKGALIDPNE
+796 IDVNK

-827 YSRAAGTKATIEG
+827 YSRIAGTKATIEG

-882 TYDSIDNFPKPSEI
+882 TYDSIDKFPKPSEI
-896 TKTQAKCIFSDSSK
+896 TKTQAKCIFADSSN

-955 IVENDLAKPK
+955 IVENDIAKPK

-1146 EDGTYDYKDAP
+1146 ADGTYDYKDAP

-1168 RARIFDVSI
+1168 RARIFDI
-1177 DNGDVANDSARLMFK
+1177 KFINGTTQDEGLKLTFN
-1192 SILFNIPLWY
+1192 SILFNPDAWRNSLEY
-1202 NNSEYESGKENTEA
+1202 NPSIDGTAYRQY
-1216 KWFSF
+1216 SF
-1221 STSIL
+1221 SKEYVL
-1226 KLCGT
+1226 L
-1231 SQSNMVKTRI
+1231 
-1241 TIGLEPYFVDSKF
+1241 
-1254 HGYCFT
+1254 HGSG
-1260 AKFTADGEEYSGRSI
+1260 AKFTAKLNNAGSDKSVVFSLGIDKDKDGKICFFVVVSQNSKNEIYESDPIDFR
-1275 ILDSE
+1275 
-1280 DISGSR
+1280 ISQGYD
-1286 SISIKFDGAKNYYFV
+1286 SIKIKLDGVYKDYTYDSSKN
-1301 KIDNNN
+1301 I
-1307 HKLDDIGVVWS
+1307 DDIGVVWA
-1318 SGFEKYNQDISA
+1318 SGFEKYNQDVSA

-1371 NSETPL
+1371 NSEIPL
-1377 AMDMTGKI
+1377 AMDMNGQI
-1385 IANEIYADKLQI
+1385 IAQRINADQLEI
-1397 NDVTVDNGFY
+1397 NDVTVNNGLY
-1407 LRGKYAEKLFNSSN
+1407 LRGRRAEKLFLSKSGFTAVSPAEGSN
-1421 NFTFVDIKDDN
+1421 
-1432 NNVLT
+1432 
-1437 SYIKYTF
+1437 YIKYHF
-1444 SGDDIKPLPTETN
+1444 SD
-1457 DIMYYTEDF
+1457 
-1466 RNTDETT
+1466 
-1473 HDVFQGTINTK
+1473 
-1484 TDAGNEEKKNLIVV
+1484 NEEKILPPENEHLTYFSTDFDAKWGDPFEGEIYNKNDEKIADIFLISYSDFITGSGVTSQDRNYAAITDV
-1498 PYNVLLSK
+1498 GDLL
-1506 NTITNKDKSYVSV
+1506 
-1519 SDDGEL
+1519 
-1525 AFKLYG
+1525 FKLYEMDYSDIG
-1531 VDNENDL
+1531 S
-1538 LNYFNQEGGKT
+1538 YFNTHT
-1549 IFIKYP
+1549 IKIVYP
-1555 AAHQT
+1555 T
-1560 TFYSDPGIDTVFSGK
+1560 YNNVSFYSEAGISSIFNGEI
-1575 TYATVLS
+1575 YASVLG
-1582 GAHNETNIKV
+1582 GAHFDGHGTVSCMIYNQVGSSLIDINIVSVEQGTKTKFELKY
-1592 NCEIY
+1592 NARPGKSNIQKPD
-1597 SASASSGYGS
+1597 SSGDFYSWSDSDGG
-1607 LVVKKEYLTMEDK
+1607 T
-1620 TKLSLGYRAIPQ
+1620 IPL
-1632 ETNIIKPG
+1632 KF
-1640 TDSKY
+1640 Y
-1645 NWADSNGGI
+1645 V
-1654 IPIYYYIE
+1654 E
-1662 GDRRKHFTGIPV
+1662 GDRNAKFAYIPV
-1674 PASVVGRLK
+1674 PNTVEWGK
-1683 ADGTFTDDSPDYVGS
+1683 NYTGS
-1698 VVVNGKVPDGEYTAR
+1698 VVVNYQISNIKSVRPASSTEADLSTTPPSHFLVQSPTAIIR
-1713 PVSRIP
+1713 LPGHGLKPYMFFKGSLRAHDETSSIGYI
-1719 DVADDK
+1719 DK
-1725 PKYLEDPI
+1725 E
-1733 EGTINVYSKEKNITN
+1733 TN
-1748 PVMYLD
+1748 TENRFSI
-1754 GVINPYSE
+1754 GCFEVIN
-1762 KTSLGRVEINSLGV
+1762 TNS
-1776 YAEQRFE
+1776 
-1783 NGCFKIVDTNMLVA
+1783 CIVNN
-1797 HDGIETHGDIN
+1797 DIT
-1808 FKQYDGED
+1808 
-1816 AHGIYNVNEIAFHA
+1816 
-1830 KSVNDKPTNITPEAI
+1830 VNDITVNGSISFGPATEGANTPTNINALGI
-1845 GTNDA
+1845 SSRDA
-1850 FISKIDLTRGC
+1850 MVSKIDLTRGC
-1861 KYSEDST
+1861 KYSKDSA

-1913 FSEYEFPT
+1913 FSEYEFLT

-1938 STATSPES
+1938 STETSPES

>member
-10 DKDAKPKAIKS
+10 DKDAKPKTIKTKS
-21 NSNKKSTTVL
+21 DKKSTTVL
-31 KGSNAENWM
+31 KGSDAENWM
-40 ISKNVYSPRIYG
+40 ISKSAYSPRFYG
-52 NVETSLNSLIGEYS
+52 AVEKPLISLIGTYAQTS
-66 QNHNINNGAV
+66 NNGAV
-76 NFAVSSSDKIFSGK
+76 NVAVGKEDKIFSGK
-90 SPSYEFTRNM
+90 KPDDGFIKNM
-100 FKIGIT
+100 FKIGVT
-106 DRFKKQTDKTIREKN
+106 DRFAKQTD
-121 VINPDEYPGF
+121 
-131 PNGKT
+131 
-136 ELVKNG
+136 
-142 ITFKKLEDGSISANG
+142 SI
-157 ICTGPDAVCQVKIYS
+157 
-172 SGNNAKYLI
+172 
-181 SGCPPGGSSTTY
+181 
-193 YIEDTN
+193 E
-199 YPYYDYGDGCVTTN
+199 
-213 LSAYSIW
+213 
-220 IYIKP
+220 
-225 GIKVKNLI
+225 
-233 FRPQLYNLTD
+233 
-243 MFGAGNEPNTPEE
+243 
-256 FYAPFIKYYCNF
+256 YYCNF
-268 AWIDYKIFAD
+268 AWIDSETFAD
-278 ETKNTYGVMPEV
+278 ETKNKYGVIPEI
-290 PKAVASA
+290 PTAVASA
-297 TVYDKWLYI
+297 TIYDGWLYI
-306 KFFDEALKI
+306 KFFDEAFTKE
-315 GDHKFVDGASLN
+315 GDHNFVNGASLE
-327 RLLGPYSGVNFGGFD
+327 RIIGSGFGGFN
-342 IKFSFYSYK
+342 IKFSFYSYR

-361 NEAWIEPSNY
+361 NEAYIDPNGY
-371 NSDTKEWN
+371 NDNTGWA
-379 DGFVLKKIVVAS
+379 DGFVLEKIIDRTNPDGSVVKVNA
-391 DGKEI
+391 
-396 NKCKRFTPTEFETK
+396 CKRFTPDAFEEE
-410 VNGYS
+410 VNTYS
-415 DQEEYDVA
+415 GGDDYKVA
-423 YTLDEFGGLYLFCP
+423 YTLDEYGGLYLFCP
-437 NNSYGGS
+437 DKSYGGS
-444 YKWLT
+444 YEWFT
-449 DKNANG
+449 DKNGNG
-455 DAYDSIA
+455 DVYDSINQFI
-462 GFTRALSG
+462 GRLFE
-470 KNITVE
+470 KKIEVK
-476 YNTVT
+476 YNTAV
-481 LKDEWGGLGLGVL
+481 LKDDWGGLGLGVL
-494 SEISYPLVKREL
+494 SEISSPLVKREL

-535 PSTNEN
+535 PSANEN

-570 GIFAIPFSTQVSESG
+570 GIFAIPFATPVSESG

-609 EFTKP
+609 EFAKT
-614 GRIKV
+614 GRIAV
-619 EGGKVL
+619 DGGKVL

-658 FDNFKTTFYPKRYC
+658 FDNFKTTFYPKGYGK
-672 NKTGFSIRY
+672 KTGFSIRY

-719 NYKINPAYSAGANIS
+719 NYKINPAYAAGSNIS

-743 SSPGKTFT
+743 SGINGTYIPTEYNPSDFLGK
-751 MNVDLSQ
+751 L
-758 YAGQDTPFKSY
+758 PFKQFLEKELAYGRS
-769 LIDFMKNGGHLDTNT
+769 IDTGK
-784 ILESPDKTERYI
+784 ILQSPDGTERYVYDSKNKTI
-796 YNGKGALIDPNE
+796 IDVNK

-827 YSRAAGTKATIEG
+827 YSRIAGTKATIEG

-882 TYDSIDNFPKPSEI
+882 TYDSIDKFPKPSEI
-896 TKTQAKCIFSDSSK
+896 TKTQAKCIFADSSN

-1146 EDGTYDYKDAP
+1146 ADGTYDYKDAP

-1168 RARIFDVSI
+1168 RARIFDI
-1177 DNGDVANDSARLMFK
+1177 KFINGTTQDEGLKLTFN
-1192 SILFNIPLWY
+1192 SILFNPDAWRNSLEY
-1202 NNSEYESGKENTEA
+1202 NPSIDGTAYRQY
-1216 KWFSF
+1216 SF
-1221 STSIL
+1221 SKEYVL
-1226 KLCGT
+1226 L
-1231 SQSNMVKTRI
+1231 
-1241 TIGLEPYFVDSKF
+1241 
-1254 HGYCFT
+1254 HGSG
-1260 AKFTADGEEYSGRSI
+1260 AKFTAKLNNAGSDKSVVFSLGIDKDKDGKICFFVVVSQNSKNEIYESDPIDFR
-1275 ILDSE
+1275 
-1280 DISGSR
+1280 ISQGYD
-1286 SISIKFDGAKNYYFV
+1286 SIKIKLDGVYKDYTYDSSKN
-1301 KIDNNN
+1301 I
-1307 HKLDDIGVVWS
+1307 DDIGVVWA
-1318 SGFEKYNQDISA
+1318 SGFEKYNQDVSA

-1371 NSETPL
+1371 NSEIPL
-1377 AMDMTGKI
+1377 AMDMNGQI
-1385 IANEIYADKLQI
+1385 IAQRINADQLEI
-1397 NDVTVDNGFY
+1397 NDVTVNNGLY
-1407 LRGKYAEKLFNSSN
+1407 LRGRRAEKLFLSKSGFTAVSPAEGSN
-1421 NFTFVDIKDDN
+1421 
-1432 NNVLT
+1432 
-1437 SYIKYTF
+1437 YIKYHF
-1444 SGDDIKPLPTETN
+1444 SD
-1457 DIMYYTEDF
+1457 
-1466 RNTDETT
+1466 
-1473 HDVFQGTINTK
+1473 
-1484 TDAGNEEKKNLIVV
+1484 NEEKILPPENEHLTYFSTDFDAKWGDPFEGEIYNKNDEKIADIFLISYSDFITGSGVTSQDRNYAAITDV
-1498 PYNVLLSK
+1498 GDLL
-1506 NTITNKDKSYVSV
+1506 
-1519 SDDGEL
+1519 
-1525 AFKLYG
+1525 FKLYEMDYSDIG
-1531 VDNENDL
+1531 S
-1538 LNYFNQEGGKT
+1538 YFNTHT
-1549 IFIKYP
+1549 IKIVYP
-1555 AAHQT
+1555 T
-1560 TFYSDPGIDTVFSGK
+1560 YNNVSFYSEAGISSIFNGEI
-1575 TYATVLS
+1575 YASVLG
-1582 GAHNETNIKV
+1582 GAHFDGHGTVSCMIYNQVGSSLIDINIVSVEQGTKTKFELKY
-1592 NCEIY
+1592 NARPGKSNIQKPD
-1597 SASASSGYGS
+1597 SSGDFYSWSDSDGG
-1607 LVVKKEYLTMEDK
+1607 T
-1620 TKLSLGYRAIPQ
+1620 IPL
-1632 ETNIIKPG
+1632 KF
-1640 TDSKY
+1640 Y
-1645 NWADSNGGI
+1645 V
-1654 IPIYYYIE
+1654 E
-1662 GDRRKHFTGIPV
+1662 GDRNAKFAYIPV
-1674 PASVVGRLK
+1674 PNTVEWGK
-1683 ADGTFTDDSPDYVGS
+1683 NYTGS
-1698 VVVNGKVPDGEYTAR
+1698 VVVNYQISNIKSVRPASSTEADLSTTPPSHFLVQSPTAIIR
-1713 PVSRIP
+1713 LPGHGLKPYMFFKGSLRAHDETSSIGYI
-1719 DVADDK
+1719 DK
-1725 PKYLEDPI
+1725 E
-1733 EGTINVYSKEKNITN
+1733 TN
-1748 PVMYLD
+1748 TENRFSI
-1754 GVINPYSE
+1754 GCFEVIN
-1762 KTSLGRVEINSLGV
+1762 TNS
-1776 YAEQRFE
+1776 
-1783 NGCFKIVDTNMLVA
+1783 CIVNN
-1797 HDGIETHGDIN
+1797 DIT
-1808 FKQYDGED
+1808 
-1816 AHGIYNVNEIAFHA
+1816 
-1830 KSVNDKPTNITPEAI
+1830 VNDITVNGSISFGPATEGANTPTNINALGI
-1845 GTNDA
+1845 SSRDA
-1850 FISKIDLTRGC
+1850 MVSKIDLTRGC
-1861 KYSEDST
+1861 KYSKDSA

-1913 FSEYEFPT
+1913 FSEYEFLT

-1938 STATSPES
+1938 STETSPES

>member
-10 DKDAKPKAIKS
+10 DKDAKPKSIKS

-31 KGSNAENWM
+31 KGSDAENWM
-40 ISKNVYSPRIYG
+40 ISKNAYSPRFYG
-52 NVETSLNSLIGEYS
+52 AVEKPLISLIGTYAQTS
-66 QNHNINNGAV
+66 NNGAV
-76 NFAVSSSDKIFSGK
+76 NVAVGKEDKIFSGNNPDDGFIK
-90 SPSYEFTRNM
+90 NM
-100 FKIGIT
+100 FKIGVT
-106 DRFKKQTDKTIREKN
+106 DRFKKQTD
-121 VINPDEYPGF
+121 
-131 PNGKT
+131 
-136 ELVKNG
+136 
-142 ITFKKLEDGSISANG
+142 SI
-157 ICTGPDAVCQVKIYS
+157 
-172 SGNNAKYLI
+172 
-181 SGCPPGGSSTTY
+181 
-193 YIEDTN
+193 E
-199 YPYYDYGDGCVTTN
+199 
-213 LSAYSIW
+213 
-220 IYIKP
+220 
-225 GIKVKNLI
+225 
-233 FRPQLYNLTD
+233 
-243 MFGAGNEPNTPEE
+243 
-256 FYAPFIKYYCNF
+256 YYCNF
-268 AWIDYKIFAD
+268 AWIDSETFAD
-278 ETKNTYGVMPEV
+278 ETKNKYGVIPEI
-290 PKAVASA
+290 PTAVASA
-297 TVYDKWLYI
+297 TIYNGWLYI
-306 KFFDEALKI
+306 KFFDEAFTKE
-315 GDHKFVDGASLN
+315 GDHNFVNGASLE
-327 RLLGPYSGVNFGGFD
+327 RIIGSGFGGFN
-342 IKFSFYSYK
+342 IKFSFYSYR

-361 NEAWIEPSNY
+361 NEAYIDPNGY
-371 NSDTKEWN
+371 NDNTGWA
-379 DGFVLKKIVVAS
+379 DGFVLEKIIDRTNPDGSVVKVNA
-391 DGKEI
+391 
-396 NKCKRFTPTEFETK
+396 CKRFTPNDFEEE
-410 VNGYS
+410 VNTYS
-415 DQEEYDVA
+415 GGDDYKVA
-423 YTLDEFGGLYLFCP
+423 YTLDEYGGLYLFCP
-437 NNSYGGS
+437 DKSYGGS
-444 YKWLT
+444 YEWFT
-449 DKNANG
+449 DKNGNG
-455 DAYDSIA
+455 DVYDSINQFI
-462 GFTRALSG
+462 GRLFE
-470 KNITVE
+470 KKIEVK
-476 YNTVT
+476 YNTAV
-481 LKDEWGGLGLGVL
+481 LKDDWGGLGLGVL
-494 SEISYPLVKREL
+494 SEISSPLVKREL

-535 PSTNEN
+535 PSANEN

-570 GIFAIPFSTQVSESG
+570 GIFSIPFATPVSESG

-609 EFTKP
+609 EFAKP
-614 GRIKV
+614 GRITV

-658 FDNFKTTFYPKRYC
+658 FDNFKTTFYPKGYGK
-672 NKTGFSIRY
+672 KTGFSIRY

-719 NYKINPAYSAGANIS
+719 NYKINPAYSAGTNIS

-743 SSPGKTFT
+743 SGINGTYIPTEYNPSDFLGE
-751 MNVDLSQ
+751 L
-758 YAGQDTPFKSY
+758 PFKQFLEKELASGRS
-769 LIDFMKNGGHLDTNT
+769 IDTGK
-784 ILESPDKTERYI
+784 ILQSPDGTERYVYDSKNKTI
-796 YNGKGALIDPNE
+796 IDANK

-816 TDETNYLDLDG
+816 TSETNYLDLDG
-827 YSRAAGTKATIEG
+827 YSHKAGTKTTIEG
-840 EEYVSLLADGRIV
+840 EEYVSLFADGRIV

-896 TKTQAKCIFSDSSK
+896 TKTQAKCIFADSSK

-928 GHVIYGAYIDYSGT
+928 GNAIYGAYIDYSGT

-979 DASAL
+979 DVSAL

-1168 RARIFDVSI
+1168 RARIFDISI
-1177 DNGDVANDSARLMFK
+1177 DNYDAESFSARLLFK

-1202 NNSEYESGKENTEA
+1202 NKSEYEASKENTEA
-1216 KWFSF
+1216 KWFMF
-1221 STSIL
+1221 SAPIL
-1226 KLCGT
+1226 VMCGKT
-1231 SQSNMVKTRI
+1231 TEDLVQTRI
-1241 TIGLEPYFVDSKF
+1241 TLGLEAVFNNTKF
-1254 HGYCFT
+1254 SGYHFI
-1260 AKFTADGEEYSGRSI
+1260 AKFTINNTEYSGTSAT
-1275 ILDSE
+1275 LTSE

-1286 SISIKFDGAKNYYFV
+1286 PIDIYFDDADGYYFV
-1301 KIDNNN
+1301 AVDDKVHTLN
-1307 HKLDDIGVVWS
+1307 DIGIVWS
-1318 SGFEKYNQDISA
+1318 SGFEKYNQDVSA

-1354 GLMFSKSEKPGD
+1354 GLMFSKSDKPGD

-1371 NSETPL
+1371 NSNIPL
-1377 AMDMTGKI
+1377 AMDMNGQI
-1385 IANEIYADKLQI
+1385 IAQRINADQLEI
-1397 NDVTVDNGFY
+1397 NDVTVNNGLY
-1407 LRGKYAEKLFNSSN
+1407 LRGRRAEKLFLTKSG
-1421 NFTFVDIKDDN
+1421 FTAVSPTEGSD
-1432 NNVLT
+1432 
-1437 SYIKYTF
+1437 YIKYHF
-1444 SGDDIKPLPTETN
+1444 SD
-1457 DIMYYTEDF
+1457 
-1466 RNTDETT
+1466 
-1473 HDVFQGTINTK
+1473 
-1484 TDAGNEEKKNLIVV
+1484 NEEKILPPENEHLTYFSTDFDAKWGDPFEGEIYNKNDEKIADIFLISYSDFITGSGVTSPNRNYAAITDV
-1498 PYNVLLSK
+1498 GDLL
-1506 NTITNKDKSYVSV
+1506 
-1519 SDDGEL
+1519 
-1525 AFKLYG
+1525 FKLYG
-1531 VDNENDL
+1531 VDYTDIGS
-1538 LNYFNQEGGKT
+1538 YFNTHT
-1549 IFIKYP
+1549 IKIVYP
-1555 AAHQT
+1555 T
-1560 TFYSDPGIDTVFSGK
+1560 YNNVSFYSEAGISSIFNGEI
-1575 TYATVLS
+1575 YASVLG
-1582 GAHNETNIKV
+1582 GAHFDGHGTVSCMIYNQVGSNLTDINIV
-1592 NCEIY
+1592 SVEQ
-1597 SASASSGYGS
+1597 G
-1607 LVVKKEYLTMEDK
+1607 TK
-1620 TKLSLGYRAIPQ
+1620 TKFELKYTAYPGKSNIMKPDSTGDFYSWSDSDGGTIPL
-1632 ETNIIKPG
+1632 KF
-1640 TDSKY
+1640 Y
-1645 NWADSNGGI
+1645 V
-1654 IPIYYYIE
+1654 E
-1662 GDRRKHFTGIPV
+1662 GDHNAKFAYIPV
-1674 PASVVGRLK
+1674 PNTVVTGK
-1683 ADGTFTDDSPDYVGS
+1683 DYTGS
-1698 VVVNGKVPDGEYTAR
+1698 IVVNYQIGNIKSVRPASSTEENLSPGPLKNRTFLVQPPTAIIR
-1713 PVSRIP
+1713 LPGRGLKPYMFFKGSLRAHDETSSIGYI
-1719 DVADDK
+1719 DK
-1725 PKYLEDPI
+1725 D
-1733 EGTINVYSKEKNITN
+1733 TN
-1748 PVMYLD
+1748 TENRFSI
-1754 GVINPYSE
+1754 GCFEVIN
-1762 KTSLGRVEINSLGV
+1762 TNS
-1776 YAEQRFE
+1776 
-1783 NGCFKIVDTNMLVA
+1783 CIVNN
-1797 HDGIETHGDIN
+1797 DIT
-1808 FKQYDGED
+1808 
-1816 AHGIYNVNEIAFHA
+1816 
-1830 KSVNDKPTNITPEAI
+1830 VNDITVSGSISFGPATEGANTPTNINAL
-1845 GTNDA
+1845 GVSSRDA
-1850 FISKIDLTRGC
+1850 FMSKIDLTRGC
-1861 KYSEDST
+1861 KYKEDAA

-1873 SGFIDDEGGLIKFP
+1873 SGFIDDEGGLMKFP

-1921 GGVHMEPYPCLV
+1921 GGVHNEPYPCLV

-1946 KWKPRY
+1946 KWKPKY

-1960 NDKGK
+1960 IDKGK
-1965 TWNKVPY
+1965 TWSKVPY

>member
-10 DKDAKPKAIKS
+10 DKDAKPKTIKS
-21 NSNKKSTTVL
+21 KSDKTSTAVL
-31 KGSNAENWM
+31 NGSNSENWM
-40 ISKNVYSPRIYG
+40 FSKNTYSPRFYG
-52 NVETSLNSLIGEYS
+52 DAENGLNSLIGEYS
-66 QNHNINNGAV
+66 QNNNINNGAV
-76 NFAVSSSDKIFSGK
+76 NIMVGNDDKIFYKYSK
-90 SPSYEFTRNM
+90 ESSTDFIKNM

-106 DRFKKQTDKTIREKN
+106 NRFKKQADKSIKEKN

-136 ELVKNG
+136 ELVTNG

-157 ICTGPDAVCQVKIYS
+157 ICTGDGASCQVKIYS
-172 SGNNAKYLI
+172 AGNNAKYLI

-193 YIEDTN
+193 YIWDTN

-220 IYIKP
+220 ISIKP
-225 GIKVKNLI
+225 GIKVENLI

-243 MFGAGNEPNTPEE
+243 MFGAGKEPSTPEE
-256 FYAPFIKYYCNF
+256 FYAPFTKYYCNF
-268 AWIDYKIFAD
+268 AWIKPEIFAD
-278 ETKNTYGVMPEV
+278 KTKNKYGVMPEV

-297 TVYDKWLYI
+297 TTFDGWLYI
-306 KFFDEALKI
+306 KFFDEALEMAGYKS
-315 GDHKFVDGASLN
+315 DDEVSLR
-327 RLLGPYSGVNFGGFD
+327 RLLGPSAAGGFN
-342 IKFSFYSYK
+342 IKFSFYSYE

-361 NEAWIEPSNY
+361 NEAYVNPDNY
-371 NSDTKEWN
+371 DSATGWE
-379 DGFVLKKIVVAS
+379 DGFALYRNVGGNNI
-391 DGKEI
+391 
-396 NKCKRFTPTEFETK
+396 CKRFTKAGFEEAIK
-410 VNGYS
+410 KYS
-415 DQEEYDVA
+415 ETADYKIA

-437 NNSYGGS
+437 KESNGGS
-444 YKWLT
+444 YKWIT
-449 DKNANG
+449 AKNENG
-455 DAYDSIA
+455 DVYDSIDK
-462 GFTRALSG
+462 FTRILAG
-470 KNITVE
+470 NNITVE
-476 YNTVT
+476 YKNVT

-494 SEISYPLVKREL
+494 SEISSPLVKREL
-506 NGEYEFSFT
+506 NGEYEFSFA

-535 PSTNEN
+535 PSANEN

-570 GIFAIPFSTQVSESG
+570 GIFAIPFATPVSESG

-609 EFTKP
+609 EFAKT
-614 GRIKV
+614 GRITV

-658 FDNFKTTFYPKRYC
+658 FDNFKTTFYPKGYG

-719 NYKINPAYSAGANIS
+719 NYKINPAYAAGSNIS

-751 MNVDLSQ
+751 TNVDLSQ

-796 YNGKGALIDPNE
+796 YNGKGVLIDPNE

-816 TDETNYLDLDG
+816 TNETNYLDLDG
-827 YSRAAGTKATIEG
+827 YSRIAGTKATIEG
-840 EEYVSLLADGRIV
+840 EEYVSLFADGRIV

-896 TKTQAKCIFSDSSK
+896 TKTQAKCIFTDSSK

-928 GHVIYGAYIDYSGT
+928 GNIIYGAYIDYSGT

-955 IVENDLAKPK
+955 IVENDIAKPK

-1134 DILFKYAPGVKK
+1134 DILFKYSPGVKK
-1146 EDGTYDYKDAP
+1146 ADGTYDYTNAP

-1168 RARIFDVSI
+1168 RTRIFDI
-1177 DNGDVANDSARLMFK
+1177 KFINGTGQDEGLKLTFN
-1192 SILFNIPLWY
+1192 SILFNPEAWQNSLEY
-1202 NNSEYESGKENTEA
+1202 NTSIDGTSYRQY
-1216 KWFSF
+1216 SF
-1221 STSIL
+1221 SKEYVL
-1226 KLCGT
+1226 A
-1231 SQSNMVKTRI
+1231 
-1241 TIGLEPYFVDSKF
+1241 
-1254 HGYCFT
+1254 HGSG
-1260 AKFTADGEEYSGRSI
+1260 AKFTATLNNAGSDKSVIFSLGIDKDKDGKVCFFAIVSQ
-1275 ILDSE
+1275 DSE
-1280 DISGSR
+1280 NEIYESDPIDFRMSQGYD
-1286 SISIKFDGAKNYYFV
+1286 SIKIKLDGVYKDYTHDASEN
-1301 KIDNNN
+1301 I
-1307 HKLDDIGVVWS
+1307 DDIGVVWA
-1318 SGFEKYNQDISA
+1318 SGFEKYNQDVSA

-1371 NSETPL
+1371 NSEIPL
-1377 AMDMTGKI
+1377 AMDMNGQI
-1385 IANEIYADKLQI
+1385 IAQRINADQLEI
-1397 NDVTVDNGFY
+1397 NDVTVNNGLY
-1407 LRGKYAEKLFNSSN
+1407 LRGRRAEKLFLTKSG
-1421 NFTFVDIKDDN
+1421 FTAVSPTEGSD
-1432 NNVLT
+1432 
-1437 SYIKYTF
+1437 YIKYHF
-1444 SGDDIKPLPTETN
+1444 SD
-1457 DIMYYTEDF
+1457 
-1466 RNTDETT
+1466 
-1473 HDVFQGTINTK
+1473 
-1484 TDAGNEEKKNLIVV
+1484 NEEKILPPENEHLTYFSTDFDAKWGDPFEGEIYNKNDEKIADIFLISYSDFITGSGITSSNRNYAAVTDV
-1498 PYNVLLSK
+1498 GDLL
-1506 NTITNKDKSYVSV
+1506 
-1519 SDDGEL
+1519 
-1525 AFKLYG
+1525 FKLYG
-1531 VDNENDL
+1531 MDYTDIGS
-1538 LNYFNQEGGKT
+1538 YFSTHT
-1549 IFIKYP
+1549 IKIVYP
-1555 AAHQT
+1555 T
-1560 TFYSDPGIDTVFSGK
+1560 YNNVSFYSEAGISSIFNGEI
-1575 TYATVLS
+1575 YASVLG
-1582 GAHNETNIKV
+1582 GAHFDGHGTVSCMIYNQVGSTLTDINIV
-1592 NCEIY
+1592 SVEQ
-1597 SASASSGYGS
+1597 G
-1607 LVVKKEYLTMEDK
+1607 TK
-1620 TKLSLGYRAIPQ
+1620 TKFELKYTAYPGKSNIP
-1632 ETNIIKPG
+1632 KPDSTGDFYSWSDSDGG
-1640 TDSKY
+1640 T
-1645 NWADSNGGI
+1645 
-1654 IPIYYYIE
+1654 IPLKFYVE
-1662 GDRRKHFTGIPV
+1662 GDPNAKFAYIPV
-1674 PASVVGRLK
+1674 PNTVVTGK
-1683 ADGTFTDDSPDYVGS
+1683 DYTGS
-1698 VVVNGKVPDGEYTAR
+1698 VVVNYQIGNIKSVRPASSTEEHLAPGPLYNRTFLVQSPTAIIRLPGRGLKPYMFFKGSLRAYDEKSSIGYIDKATNTENRFSIGCFDIINTNKLIINKDGATVMGNVVFENVGTAESPEYPSIRGLGELSFEDGSKGSIKDDMLNIDRVDLHKKRYETPSTRSFLHPDSGMIRLPLMDGGNHAPTGAAFYLGLSEFPNGVPA
-1713 PVSRIP
+1713 I
-1719 DVADDK
+1719 
-1725 PKYLEDPI
+1725 
-1733 EGTINVYSKEKNITN
+1733 TIWR
-1748 PVMYLD
+1748 
-1754 GVINPYSE
+1754 YSE
-1762 KTSLGRVEINSLGV
+1762 TNQKWEAFLRCYPTAMSG
-1776 YAEQRFE
+1776 
-1783 NGCFKIVDTNMLVA
+1783 NGTAWTK
-1797 HDGIETHGDIN
+1797 
-1808 FKQYDGED
+1808 
-1816 AHGIYNVNEIAFHA
+1816 
-1830 KSVNDKPTNITPEAI
+1830 
-1845 GTNDA
+1845 
-1850 FISKIDLTRGC
+1850 LT
-1861 KYSEDST
+1861 DPAPQPPQ
-1868 GNLYI
+1868 N
-1873 SGFIDDEGGLIKFP
+1873 
-1887 FIDGKAKDS
+1887 
-1896 NDNPI
+1896 
-1901 YHKPSGGAYYIG
+1901 
-1913 FSEYEFPT
+1913 
-1921 GGVHMEPYPCLV
+1921 
-1933 IYQYD
+1933 
-1938 STATSPES
+1938 
-1946 KWKPRY
+1946 
-1952 RFRLDDYT
+1952 
-1960 NDKGK
+1960 
-1965 TWNKVPY
+1965 
-1972 KN
+1972 

>member
-31 KGSNAENWM
+31 KGSDAENWM
-40 ISKNVYSPRIYG
+40 ISKNAYSPRFYG
-52 NVETSLNSLIGEYS
+52 AVEKPLISLIGTYA
-66 QNHNINNGAV
+66 QTFNNGAV
-76 NFAVSSSDKIFSGK
+76 NVAVGKEDKIFSGNK
-90 SPSYEFTRNM
+90 PDDGFIKNM
-100 FKIGIT
+100 FKIGVT
-106 DRFKKQTDKTIREKN
+106 NRFKKQTD
-121 VINPDEYPGF
+121 
-131 PNGKT
+131 
-136 ELVKNG
+136 
-142 ITFKKLEDGSISANG
+142 SI
-157 ICTGPDAVCQVKIYS
+157 
-172 SGNNAKYLI
+172 
-181 SGCPPGGSSTTY
+181 
-193 YIEDTN
+193 EH
-199 YPYYDYGDGCVTTN
+199 
-213 LSAYSIW
+213 
-220 IYIKP
+220 
-225 GIKVKNLI
+225 
-233 FRPQLYNLTD
+233 
-243 MFGAGNEPNTPEE
+243 
-256 FYAPFIKYYCNF
+256 YCNL
-268 AWIDYKIFAD
+268 AWIDSKTFSD
-278 ETKNTYGVMPEV
+278 EKKNKYGVVPEI
-290 PKAVASA
+290 PTAVASA
-297 TVYDKWLYI
+297 TTFDEWLYI
-306 KFFDEALKI
+306 KFFDEAFTKE
-315 GDHKFVDGASLN
+315 GDHNFVNGASLE
-327 RLLGPYSGVNFGGFD
+327 RIIGSGFGGFN
-342 IKFSFYSYK
+342 IKFSFYSYR

-371 NSDTKEWN
+371 NIETGEWG
-379 DGFVLKKIVVAS
+379 DGFVLKKIMIAS

-396 NKCKRFTPTEFETK
+396 NRCKRFTPTDFETT
-410 VNGYS
+410 VNSYS

-494 SEISYPLVKREL
+494 SEISSPLVKREL

-535 PSTNEN
+535 PSANEN

-570 GIFAIPFSTQVSESG
+570 GIFAIPFATPVSESG

-609 EFTKP
+609 EFAKT
-614 GRIKV
+614 GRITV

-658 FDNFKTTFYPKRYC
+658 FDNFKTTFYPKGYG

-751 MNVDLSQ
+751 ATVDLSQ

-827 YSRAAGTKATIEG
+827 YSRFAGTKAMIEG
-840 EEYVSLLADGRIV
+840 EEYVSLLADGRII

-896 TKTQAKCIFSDSSK
+896 TKTQAKCIFADSSK

-971 YVELYRNK
+971 YVELYHNK

-1015 YNPVSKRVESITVGT
+1015 YNPVSKRIESITVGT
-1030 PKKDLASTISE
+1030 PKKDLASTISD

-1146 EDGTYDYKDAP
+1146 ADGTYDYTNAP

-1168 RARIFDVSI
+1168 RARIFDI
-1177 DNGDVANDSARLMFK
+1177 KFINGTGQDEGLKLTFN
-1192 SILFNIPLWY
+1192 SILFNPDAWQNSLEY
-1202 NNSEYESGKENTEA
+1202 NQSIDGTSYRQY
-1216 KWFSF
+1216 SF
-1221 STSIL
+1221 SKEYVL
-1226 KLCGT
+1226 A
-1231 SQSNMVKTRI
+1231 
-1241 TIGLEPYFVDSKF
+1241 
-1254 HGYCFT
+1254 HGSG
-1260 AKFTADGEEYSGRSI
+1260 AKFTATLNNAGSDKSVIFSLGIDKGKDGKVCFFAIVSQ
-1275 ILDSE
+1275 DSKNE
-1280 DISGSR
+1280 IYESDPIDFRMSQGYD
-1286 SISIKFDGAKNYYFV
+1286 SIKIKLDGVYKDYKHDASEN
-1301 KIDNNN
+1301 I
-1307 HKLDDIGVVWS
+1307 DDIGVVWA
-1318 SGFEKYNQDISA
+1318 SGFEKYNQDVSA

-1371 NSETPL
+1371 NSNIPL
-1377 AMDMTGKI
+1377 AMDMNGQI
-1385 IANEIYADKLQI
+1385 IAQRINADQLEI
-1397 NDVTVDNGFY
+1397 NDVTVNNGLY
-1407 LRGKYAEKLFNSSN
+1407 LRGRRAEKLFLTKSG
-1421 NFTFVDIKDDN
+1421 FTAVSPTEGSD
-1432 NNVLT
+1432 
-1437 SYIKYTF
+1437 YIKYHF
-1444 SGDDIKPLPTETN
+1444 SD
-1457 DIMYYTEDF
+1457 
-1466 RNTDETT
+1466 
-1473 HDVFQGTINTK
+1473 
-1484 TDAGNEEKKNLIVV
+1484 NEEKILPPENEHLTYFSTDFDAKWGDPFEGEIYNKNDEKIADIFLISYSDFITGSGVTSSNRNYAAITDV
-1498 PYNVLLSK
+1498 GDLL
-1506 NTITNKDKSYVSV
+1506 
-1519 SDDGEL
+1519 
-1525 AFKLYG
+1525 FKLYG
-1531 VDNENDL
+1531 MDYSDIGS
-1538 LNYFNQEGGKT
+1538 YFNTHT
-1549 IFIKYP
+1549 IKIVYP
-1555 AAHQT
+1555 T
-1560 TFYSDPGIDTVFSGK
+1560 YNNVSFYSEAGISSIFNGEI
-1575 TYATVLS
+1575 YASVLG
-1582 GAHNETNIKV
+1582 GAHFDGHGTV
-1592 NCEIY
+1592 SCMIY
-1597 SASASSGYGS
+1597 NQIGSS
-1607 LVVKKEYLTMEDK
+1607 LIDINVVSVEQGTK
-1620 TKLSLGYRAIPQ
+1620 TKFELKYTAYPGKSNIMKPDSTGDFYSWSDSDGGTIPL
-1632 ETNIIKPG
+1632 KF
-1640 TDSKY
+1640 Y
-1645 NWADSNGGI
+1645 V
-1654 IPIYYYIE
+1654 E
-1662 GDRRKHFTGIPV
+1662 GDKNAKFAYIPV
-1674 PASVVGRLK
+1674 PNTVEKGK
-1683 ADGTFTDDSPDYVGS
+1683 DYTGS
-1698 VVVNGKVPDGEYTAR
+1698 VVVNYQIGNIKSVRPASSTEEHLAPGPLHNRTFLVQSPTAIIR
-1713 PVSRIP
+1713 LPGLGLKPYMFFKGSLRAYDETSSIGYI
-1719 DVADDK
+1719 DK
-1725 PKYLEDPI
+1725 DTNTENRFSI
-1733 EGTINVYSKEKNITN
+1733 GCFEVINTNSCIVNNNIT
-1748 PVMYLD
+1748 
-1754 GVINPYSE
+1754 
-1762 KTSLGRVEINSLGV
+1762 
-1776 YAEQRFE
+1776 
-1783 NGCFKIVDTNMLVA
+1783 
-1797 HDGIETHGDIN
+1797 
-1808 FKQYDGED
+1808 
-1816 AHGIYNVNEIAFHA
+1816 
-1830 KSVNDKPTNITPEAI
+1830 VNDITVNGSISFGPATEGANTPTNINAL
-1845 GTNDA
+1845 GVSSRDA
-1850 FISKIDLTRGC
+1850 MVSKIDLTRSAIYNPNGTI
-1861 KYSEDST
+1861 KELTDP
-1868 GNLYI
+1868 
-1873 SGFIDDEGGLIKFP
+1873 EGGLIKFP
-1887 FIDGKAKDS
+1887 FIDGQNTTLHVA
-1896 NDNPI
+1896 
-1901 YHKPSGGAYYIG
+1901 SGGAFYIG
-1913 FSEYEFPT
+1913 FSEYNFT
-1921 GGVHMEPYPCLV
+1921 SGAATVKLPCLV
-1933 IYQYD
+1933 IYQWLNG
-1938 STATSPES
+1938 AWRP
-1946 KWKPRY
+1946 KY
-1952 RFRLDDYT
+1952 RFRLSDIAGYDNSGNLT
-1960 NDKGK
+1960 G
-1965 TWNKVPY
+1965 WVPNTT
-1972 KN
+1972 K

>member
-494 SEISYPLVKREL
+494 SEISSPLVKREL

-535 PSTNEN
+535 PSANEN

-570 GIFAIPFSTQVSESG
+570 GIFAIPFATQVSESG

-609 EFTKP
+609 EFAKP

-658 FDNFKTTFYPKRYC
+658 FDNFKTTFYPKGYG

-827 YSRAAGTKATIEG
+827 YSRIAGTKATIEG

-1123 FITNLEGGISD
+1123 FVTNLEGGISD

-1146 EDGTYDYKDAP
+1146 ADGMYDYTNAP

-1168 RARIFDVSI
+1168 RARIFDI
-1177 DNGDVANDSARLMFK
+1177 KFINGTGQDEGLALTFN
-1192 SILFNIPLWY
+1192 SILFNPEAWQNSLEY
-1202 NNSEYESGKENTEA
+1202 NPSIDGTSYRQY
-1216 KWFSF
+1216 SF
-1221 STSIL
+1221 SREYVLAYGS
-1226 KLCGT
+1226 G
-1231 SQSNMVKTRI
+1231 
-1241 TIGLEPYFVDSKF
+1241 
-1254 HGYCFT
+1254 
-1260 AKFTADGEEYSGRSI
+1260 AKFTAMLNGPDGSSNSVLFSFGIDKNKDGKLCFFVVVSKNKVNKIYESDAIDFRTSQGY
-1275 ILDSE
+1275 D
-1280 DISGSR
+1280 
-1286 SISIKFDGAKNYYFV
+1286 SIK
-1301 KIDNNN
+1301 I
-1307 HKLDDIGVVWS
+1307 KLTPDYKEYTHDASENIDDIGVVWS

-1371 NSETPL
+1371 NSEIPL
-1377 AMDMTGKI
+1377 AMDMNGQI
-1385 IANEIYADKLQI
+1385 IAQRINADQLEI
-1397 NDVTVDNGFY
+1397 NDVTVNNGLY
-1407 LRGKYAEKLFNSSN
+1407 LRGKRAEKLFLSKSG
-1421 NFTFVDIKDDN
+1421 FTTVSPAEGSD
-1432 NNVLT
+1432 
-1437 SYIKYTF
+1437 YIKYHF
-1444 SGDDIKPLPTETN
+1444 SD
-1457 DIMYYTEDF
+1457 
-1466 RNTDETT
+1466 
-1473 HDVFQGTINTK
+1473 
-1484 TDAGNEEKKNLIVV
+1484 NEEKILPPENEHLTYFSTDFDAKWGNPFEGEIYNKNDEKIADIFLISYSDFITGSGITSQNRNYAAITDVGD
-1498 PYNVLLSK
+1498 LL
-1506 NTITNKDKSYVSV
+1506 
-1519 SDDGEL
+1519 
-1525 AFKLYG
+1525 FKLYEMDYSDIG
-1531 VDNENDL
+1531 S
-1538 LNYFNQEGGKT
+1538 YFNTHT
-1549 IFIKYP
+1549 IKIVYP
-1555 AAHQT
+1555 T
-1560 TFYSDPGIDTVFSGK
+1560 YNNVSFYSEAGISSIFNGEI
-1575 TYATVLS
+1575 YASVLG
-1582 GAHNETNIKV
+1582 GAHFDGHGTVSCMIYNQVGSNLTDINIV
-1592 NCEIY
+1592 SVEQ
-1597 SASASSGYGS
+1597 G
-1607 LVVKKEYLTMEDK
+1607 TK
-1620 TKLSLGYRAIPQ
+1620 TKFELKYTAYPGKSNIQKPDSTGDFYSWSDSDGGTIPL
-1632 ETNIIKPG
+1632 KFYV
-1640 TDSKY
+1640 K
-1645 NWADSNGGI
+1645 
-1654 IPIYYYIE
+1654 
-1662 GDRRKHFTGIPV
+1662 GDPSEKFAYIPV
-1674 PASVVGRLK
+1674 PNTVVTGK
-1683 ADGTFTDDSPDYVGS
+1683 NYTGS
-1698 VVVNGKVPDGEYTAR
+1698 VVVNYQIGNIISVRPASNTEEHLAPGPLKNRTFLVQSPTAIIR
-1713 PVSRIP
+1713 LPGHGLKPYMFFKGSLRAHDETSSIGYI
-1719 DVADDK
+1719 DK
-1725 PKYLEDPI
+1725 D
-1733 EGTINVYSKEKNITN
+1733 TN
-1748 PVMYLD
+1748 TENRFSI
-1754 GVINPYSE
+1754 GCFEVIN
-1762 KTSLGRVEINSLGV
+1762 TNS
-1776 YAEQRFE
+1776 
-1783 NGCFKIVDTNMLVA
+1783 CIVNN
-1797 HDGIETHGDIN
+1797 DIT
-1808 FKQYDGED
+1808 
-1816 AHGIYNVNEIAFHA
+1816 
-1830 KSVNDKPTNITPEAI
+1830 VNDIKVNGSISFGPTTEGANTPTNINNLI
-1845 GTNDA
+1845 VSSRDA
-1850 FISKIDLTRGC
+1850 MVSKIDLSRSAIYNPNGTI
-1861 KYSEDST
+1861 KELTDS
-1868 GNLYI
+1868 
-1873 SGFIDDEGGLIKFP
+1873 EGGLIKFP
-1887 FIDGKAKDS
+1887 FIDGQNTTLHAA
-1896 NDNPI
+1896 
-1901 YHKPSGGAYYIG
+1901 SGGAFYIG
-1913 FSEYEFPT
+1913 FSEYNFTSGAAP
-1921 GGVHMEPYPCLV
+1921 VKLPCLV
-1933 IYQYD
+1933 IYWYLNG
-1938 STATSPES
+1938 AWRP
-1946 KWKPRY
+1946 KY
-1952 RFRLDDYT
+1952 RFRLSDIANYDDSGAL
-1960 NDKGK
+1960 NG
-1965 TWNKVPY
+1965 WVPNTA
-1972 KN
+1972 K

>member
-10 DKDAKPKAIKS
+10 DKDAKPKTIKS
-21 NSNKKSTTVL
+21 ESNKTSTTVL

-52 NVETSLNSLIGEYS
+52 AVEEPLISLIGEYS

-76 NFAVSSSDKIFSGK
+76 NFAVSSTDKIFSGG
-90 SPSYEFTRNM
+90 SPSNEFIRNM

-106 DRFKKQTDKTIREKN
+106 NRFKKQTD
-121 VINPDEYPGF
+121 
-131 PNGKT
+131 
-136 ELVKNG
+136 
-142 ITFKKLEDGSISANG
+142 SI
-157 ICTGPDAVCQVKIYS
+157 
-172 SGNNAKYLI
+172 
-181 SGCPPGGSSTTY
+181 
-193 YIEDTN
+193 E
-199 YPYYDYGDGCVTTN
+199 
-213 LSAYSIW
+213 
-220 IYIKP
+220 
-225 GIKVKNLI
+225 
-233 FRPQLYNLTD
+233 
-243 MFGAGNEPNTPEE
+243 
-256 FYAPFIKYYCNF
+256 YYCNL
-268 AWIDYKIFAD
+268 AWIDSKTFSD
-278 ETKNTYGVMPEV
+278 ETKNKYGVVPEI
-290 PKAVASA
+290 PSAVASA
-297 TVYDKWLYI
+297 TTFDKWLYI
-306 KFFDEALKI
+306 KFFDEALEMA
-315 GDHKFVDGASLN
+315 GHKSNDEVSLR
-327 RLLGPYSGVNFGGFD
+327 RLLGPSDAGGFN
-342 IKFSFYSYK
+342 IKFSFYSYE

-361 NEAWIEPSNY
+361 NEAYVNTDGYDSATGWA
-371 NSDTKEWN
+371 
-379 DGFVLKKIVVAS
+379 DGFSLYRNVGGNNI
-391 DGKEI
+391 
-396 NKCKRFTPTEFETK
+396 CKRFTNAGFEEAIK
-410 VNGYS
+410 KYS
-415 DQEEYDVA
+415 GTADYKIA

-437 NNSYGGS
+437 KESNGGS

-449 DKNANG
+449 DINANG
-455 DAYDSIA
+455 DVYDSIDN
-462 GFTRALSG
+462 FTRILAG
-470 KNITVE
+470 NNITVT
-476 YNTVT
+476 YKNIT

-494 SEISYPLVKREL
+494 SEISSPLVKREL

-535 PSTNEN
+535 PSANEN

-570 GIFAIPFSTQVSESG
+570 GIFAIPFATPVSESG

-599 GAASKISPDS
+599 GAANKISPDS
-609 EFTKP
+609 EFAKT
-614 GRIKV
+614 GRITV

-658 FDNFKTTFYPKRYC
+658 FDNFKTTFYPKGYG

-719 NYKINPAYSAGANIS
+719 NYKINPAYAAGSNIS

-743 SSPGKTFT
+743 SGINGTYIPTKYNPSDFLGELSFKQFLEKELASGRYIDTGK
-751 MNVDLSQ
+751 
-758 YAGQDTPFKSY
+758 
-769 LIDFMKNGGHLDTNT
+769 
-784 ILESPDKTERYI
+784 ILQSPDGTERYVYDSKNKTI
-796 YNGKGALIDPNE
+796 IDANK

-827 YSRAAGTKATIEG
+827 YSRTAETKTTIEG
-840 EEYVSLLADGRIV
+840 EEYISLFADGRIV

-896 TKTQAKCIFSDSSK
+896 TKTQAKCIFADSSK

-955 IVENDLAKPK
+955 IVENDIAKPK

-1015 YNPVSKRVESITVGT
+1015 YNPISKRVESITVGT

-1109 KSGIPFRT
+1109 KSGIPFRK
-1117 YDEMYN
+1117 YDEMYD

-1134 DILFKYAPGVKK
+1134 DILFKYAPGIKK

-1177 DNGDVANDSARLMFK
+1177 DNADAESFSACLLFK
-1192 SILFNIPLWY
+1192 SILFNIPLWH
-1202 NNSEYESGKENTEA
+1202 NKSEYEASKENTEA
-1216 KWFSF
+1216 KWFMF
-1221 STSIL
+1221 SAPIL
-1226 KLCGT
+1226 VMCGKT
-1231 SQSNMVKTRI
+1231 TEDLVQTRI
-1241 TIGLEPYFVDSKF
+1241 TLGLEAVFNDTKF
-1254 HGYCFT
+1254 SGYHFI
-1260 AKFTADGEEYSGRSI
+1260 AKFTINNTEYSGTSAT
-1275 ILDSE
+1275 LTSE

-1286 SISIKFDGAKNYYFV
+1286 PIDIYFDDANGYYFGAV
-1301 KIDNNN
+1301 DDEVVVDNKVHALN
-1307 HKLDDIGVVWS
+1307 DIGVIWA
-1318 SGFEKYNQDISA
+1318 SGFEKYNQDVSA

-1397 NDVTVDNGFY
+1397 NDVTVDNGLY
-1407 LRGKYAEKLFNSSN
+1407 LRGKYAEKVFSSENGFTVINPNSSS
-1421 NFTFVDIKDDN
+1421 V
-1432 NNVLT
+1432 
-1437 SYIKYTF
+1437 YIKYTF
-1444 SGDDIKPLPTETN
+1444 QDGEIRPLPTETN
-1457 DIMYYTEDF
+1457 DILYYTEDF
-1466 RNTDETT
+1466 HNTDGTSNDPLSGVLITET
-1473 HDVFQGTINTK
+1473 
-1484 TDAGNEEKKNLIVV
+1484 EKYALLPVT
-1498 PYNVLLSK
+1498 YNALLSK
-1506 NTITNKDKSYVSV
+1506 NTVSTPTEHYVAVSNK
-1519 SDDGEL
+1519 GEL
-1525 AFKLYG
+1525 VFKLYN
-1531 VDNENDL
+1531 VKNESDISVFFSTKKITL
-1538 LNYFNQEGGKT
+1538 
-1549 IFIKYP
+1549 KYP
-1555 AAHQT
+1555 VENRT
-1560 TFYSDPGIDTVFSGK
+1560 SFYADPGIDTVFSGK
-1575 TYATVLS
+1575 TYATVVS
-1582 GAHNETNIKV
+1582 GAHRETNISVK
-1592 NCEIY
+1592 CGIY
-1597 SASASSGYGS
+1597 SADSTEHGG
-1607 LVVKKEYLTMEDK
+1607 LVVEKAKKIIDGKSYTE
-1620 TKLSLGYRAIPQ
+1620 LSLWYRAVPG
-1632 ETNIIKPG
+1632 ETTVTKPG
-1640 TDSKY
+1640 TINDKY
-1645 NWADSNGGI
+1645 NWADSLGGT
-1654 IPIYYYIE
+1654 IPIYYSIKNDKKRHFTEIAVPPNVTGGIENNVPTGIDYKGSVIIPYAVDELQE
-1662 GDRRKHFTGIPV
+1662 GDFAVSTVSGKEANDAGI
-1674 PASVVGRLK
+1674 SFLQK
-1683 ADGTFTDDSPDYVGS
+1683 SPEA
-1698 VVVNGKVPDGEYTAR
+1698 KIYTYN
-1713 PVSRIP
+1713 PNK
-1719 DVADDK
+1719 D
-1725 PKYLEDPI
+1725 
-1733 EGTINVYSKEKNITN
+1733 ITN
-1748 PVMYLD
+1748 PIMYLD

-1783 NGCFKIVDTNMLVA
+1783 NGCFKIVDTKTLVA

-1808 FKQYDGED
+1808 FKQYDGEVP
-1816 AHGIYNVNEIAFHA
+1816 HGIYGVNEIDFYEPN
-1830 KSVNDKPTNITPEAI
+1830 SSGYIPTNITAKTV

-1861 KYSEDST
+1861 KYSKDSA

-1873 SGFIDDEGGLIKFP
+1873 SEFRDSEGGLIKFP
-1887 FIDGKAKDS
+1887 FINGMKDS
-1896 NDNPI
+1896 TTDTL
-1901 YHKPSGGAYYIG
+1901 HTPSGGAYCVG
-1913 FSEYEFPT
+1913 FSEYDFT
-1921 GGVHMEPYPCLV
+1921 SGGTSVRLPCLV
-1933 IYQYD
+1933 IYWYLNGRWR
-1938 STATSPES
+1938 P
-1946 KWKPRY
+1946 KY
-1952 RFRLDDYT
+1952 RFRLSDIAGYDNSGNLT
-1960 NDKGK
+1960 G
-1965 TWNKVPY
+1965 WVPNTT
-1972 KN
+1972 K

>member
-10 DKDAKPKAIKS
+10 DKDAKPKTIKTKS
-21 NSNKKSTTVL
+21 DKKSTTVL
-31 KGSNAENWM
+31 KGSDAENWM
-40 ISKNVYSPRIYG
+40 ISKSAYSPRFYG
-52 NVETSLNSLIGEYS
+52 AVEKPLISLIGTYAQTS
-66 QNHNINNGAV
+66 NNGAV
-76 NFAVSSSDKIFSGK
+76 NVAVGKEDKIFSGK
-90 SPSYEFTRNM
+90 KPDDGFIKNM
-100 FKIGIT
+100 FKIGVT
-106 DRFKKQTDKTIREKN
+106 DRFTKQTDGTIPGKN
-121 VINPDEYPGF
+121 LINPDEYPSFSG
-131 PNGKT
+131 GKT
-136 ELVKNG
+136 EFTTNG
-142 ITFKKLEDGSISANG
+142 ITFKKLEDGSVSANG
-157 ICTGPDAVCQVKIYS
+157 TCTGDGASCQVKIYS
-172 SGNNAKYLI
+172 AGNNKKYLI
-181 SGCPPGGSSTTY
+181 TGCPPGGSNATY
-193 YIEDTN
+193 YIWDTN

-220 IYIKP
+220 ISIKP
-225 GIKVKNLI
+225 GIKVENLI

-243 MFGAGNEPNTPEE
+243 IFGRDKEPKTVSD
-256 FYAPFIKYYCNF
+256 FYLKYYCNF
-268 AWIDYKIFAD
+268 AWIESETFAD
-278 ETKNTYGVMPEV
+278 EKMNKYGVIPEI
-290 PKAVASA
+290 PTAVASA
-297 TVYDKWLYI
+297 TIYDGWLYI
-306 KFFDEALKI
+306 KFFDEAFTKE
-315 GDHKFVDGASLN
+315 GDHNFVNGASLE
-327 RLLGPYSGVNFGGFD
+327 RIIGSGFGGFN
-342 IKFSFYSYK
+342 IKFSFYSYR

-361 NEAWIEPSNY
+361 NEAYIDPNGY
-371 NSDTKEWN
+371 NDNTGWA
-379 DGFVLKKIVVAS
+379 DGFVLEKIIDRTNPDGSVVKVNA
-391 DGKEI
+391 
-396 NKCKRFTPTEFETK
+396 CKRFTPDAFEEE
-410 VNGYS
+410 VNTYS
-415 DQEEYDVA
+415 GGDDYKVA
-423 YTLDEFGGLYLFCP
+423 YTLDEYGGLYLFCP
-437 NNSYGGS
+437 DKSYGGS
-444 YKWLT
+444 YEWFT
-449 DKNANG
+449 DKNGNG
-455 DAYDSIA
+455 DVYDSINQFI
-462 GFTRALSG
+462 GRLFE
-470 KNITVE
+470 KKIEVK
-476 YNTVT
+476 YNTAV
-481 LKDEWGGLGLGVL
+481 LKDDWGGLGLGVL
-494 SEISYPLVKREL
+494 SEISSPLVKREL

-535 PSTNEN
+535 PSANEN

-570 GIFAIPFSTQVSESG
+570 GIFAIPFATPVSESG

-609 EFTKP
+609 EFAKT
-614 GRIKV
+614 GRIAV
-619 EGGKVL
+619 DGGKVL

-658 FDNFKTTFYPKRYC
+658 FDNFKTTFYPKGYGK
-672 NKTGFSIRY
+672 KTGFSIRY

-719 NYKINPAYSAGANIS
+719 NYKINPAYAAGSNIS

-743 SSPGKTFT
+743 SGINGTYIPTAYNPSDFLGE
-751 MNVDLSQ
+751 L
-758 YAGQDTPFKSY
+758 PFKQFLEKELASGRS
-769 LIDFMKNGGHLDTNT
+769 IDTGK
-784 ILESPDKTERYI
+784 ILQSPDGTERYVYDSKNKTI
-796 YNGKGALIDPNE
+796 IDVNK

-827 YSRAAGTKATIEG
+827 YSRIAGTKATIEG

-882 TYDSIDNFPKPSEI
+882 TYDSIDKFPKPSEI
-896 TKTQAKCIFSDSSK
+896 TKTQAKCIFADSSN

-1146 EDGTYDYKDAP
+1146 ADGAYDYKDAP

-1168 RARIFDVSI
+1168 RARIFDI
-1177 DNGDVANDSARLMFK
+1177 KFINGTTQDEGLKLTFN
-1192 SILFNIPLWY
+1192 SILFNPDAWRNSLEY
-1202 NNSEYESGKENTEA
+1202 NPSIDGTAYRQY
-1216 KWFSF
+1216 SF
-1221 STSIL
+1221 SKEYVL
-1226 KLCGT
+1226 L
-1231 SQSNMVKTRI
+1231 
-1241 TIGLEPYFVDSKF
+1241 
-1254 HGYCFT
+1254 HGSG
-1260 AKFTADGEEYSGRSI
+1260 AKFTAKLNNAGSDKSVVFSLGIDKDKDGKICFFVVVSQNSKNEIYESDPIDFR
-1275 ILDSE
+1275 
-1280 DISGSR
+1280 ISQGYD
-1286 SISIKFDGAKNYYFV
+1286 SIKIKLDGVYKDYTYDSSKN
-1301 KIDNNN
+1301 I
-1307 HKLDDIGVVWS
+1307 DDIGVVWA
-1318 SGFEKYNQDISA
+1318 SGFEKYNQDVSA

-1371 NSETPL
+1371 NSEIPL
-1377 AMDMTGKI
+1377 AMDMNGQI
-1385 IANEIYADKLQI
+1385 IAQRINADQLEI
-1397 NDVTVDNGFY
+1397 NDVTVNNGLY
-1407 LRGKYAEKLFNSSN
+1407 LRGRRAEKLFLSKSGFTAVSPAEGSN
-1421 NFTFVDIKDDN
+1421 
-1432 NNVLT
+1432 
-1437 SYIKYTF
+1437 YIKYHF
-1444 SGDDIKPLPTETN
+1444 SD
-1457 DIMYYTEDF
+1457 
-1466 RNTDETT
+1466 
-1473 HDVFQGTINTK
+1473 
-1484 TDAGNEEKKNLIVV
+1484 NEEKILPPENEHLTYFSTDFDAKWGDPFEGEIYNKNDEKIADIFLISYSDFITGSGVTSQDRNYAAITDV
-1498 PYNVLLSK
+1498 GDLL
-1506 NTITNKDKSYVSV
+1506 
-1519 SDDGEL
+1519 
-1525 AFKLYG
+1525 FKLYEMDYSDIG
-1531 VDNENDL
+1531 S
-1538 LNYFNQEGGKT
+1538 YFNTHT
-1549 IFIKYP
+1549 IKIVYP
-1555 AAHQT
+1555 T
-1560 TFYSDPGIDTVFSGK
+1560 YNNVSFYSEAGISSIFNGEI
-1575 TYATVLS
+1575 YASVLG
-1582 GAHNETNIKV
+1582 GAHFDGHGTVSCMIYNQVGSSLIDINIVSVEQGTKTKFELKY
-1592 NCEIY
+1592 NARPGKSNIQKPD
-1597 SASASSGYGS
+1597 SSGDFYSWSDSDGG
-1607 LVVKKEYLTMEDK
+1607 T
-1620 TKLSLGYRAIPQ
+1620 IPL
-1632 ETNIIKPG
+1632 KF
-1640 TDSKY
+1640 Y
-1645 NWADSNGGI
+1645 V
-1654 IPIYYYIE
+1654 E
-1662 GDRRKHFTGIPV
+1662 GDRNAKFAYIPV
-1674 PASVVGRLK
+1674 PNTVEWGK
-1683 ADGTFTDDSPDYVGS
+1683 NYTGS
-1698 VVVNGKVPDGEYTAR
+1698 VVVNYQISNIKSVRPASSTEADLSTTPPSHFLVQSPTAIIR
-1713 PVSRIP
+1713 LPGHGLKPYMFFKGSLRAHDETSSIGYI
-1719 DVADDK
+1719 DK
-1725 PKYLEDPI
+1725 E
-1733 EGTINVYSKEKNITN
+1733 TN
-1748 PVMYLD
+1748 TENRFSI
-1754 GVINPYSE
+1754 GCFEVIN
-1762 KTSLGRVEINSLGV
+1762 TNSCTV
-1776 YAEQRFE
+1776 
-1783 NGCFKIVDTNMLVA
+1783 NGSISFGPATEGAN
-1797 HDGIETHGDIN
+1797 T
-1808 FKQYDGED
+1808 
-1816 AHGIYNVNEIAFHA
+1816 
-1830 KSVNDKPTNITPEAI
+1830 PTNINALGI
-1845 GTNDA
+1845 SSRDA
-1850 FISKIDLTRGC
+1850 MVSKIDLTRGC
-1861 KYSEDST
+1861 KYSKDSA

-1901 YHKPSGGAYYIG
+1901 YHKPSGGAYYVG
-1913 FSEYEFPT
+1913 FSEYEFLT

-1938 STATSPES
+1938 STETSPES

>member
-31 KGSNAENWM
+31 KGSDAENWM
-40 ISKNVYSPRIYG
+40 ISKNAYSPRFYG
-52 NVETSLNSLIGEYS
+52 AVEKPLISLIGTYAQTS
-66 QNHNINNGAV
+66 NNGAV
-76 NFAVSSSDKIFSGK
+76 NVAVGKEDKIFSDKKPDDGFIK
-90 SPSYEFTRNM
+90 NM
-100 FKIGIT
+100 FKIGVT
-106 DRFKKQTDKTIREKN
+106 DRFTKQTD
-121 VINPDEYPGF
+121 
-131 PNGKT
+131 
-136 ELVKNG
+136 
-142 ITFKKLEDGSISANG
+142 SI
-157 ICTGPDAVCQVKIYS
+157 
-172 SGNNAKYLI
+172 
-181 SGCPPGGSSTTY
+181 
-193 YIEDTN
+193 EH
-199 YPYYDYGDGCVTTN
+199 
-213 LSAYSIW
+213 
-220 IYIKP
+220 
-225 GIKVKNLI
+225 
-233 FRPQLYNLTD
+233 
-243 MFGAGNEPNTPEE
+243 
-256 FYAPFIKYYCNF
+256 YCNF
-268 AWIDYKIFAD
+268 AWIDSETFAD
-278 ETKNTYGVMPEV
+278 ETKNKYGVIPEI
-290 PKAVASA
+290 PTAIASA
-297 TVYDKWLYI
+297 TIYNNEWLYI
-306 KFFDEALKI
+306 KFFDEAFTKE
-315 GDHKFVDGASLN
+315 GDHNFVNGASLE
-327 RLLGPYSGVNFGGFD
+327 RIIGSGFGGFN
-342 IKFSFYSYK
+342 IKFSFYSYR

-361 NEAWIEPSNY
+361 NEAYIDPNGY
-371 NSDTKEWN
+371 NDNTGWA
-379 DGFVLKKIVVAS
+379 DGFVLEKIIDRTNPDGSVVKVNA
-391 DGKEI
+391 
-396 NKCKRFTPTEFETK
+396 CKRFTPDAFEEE
-410 VNGYS
+410 VNTYS
-415 DQEEYDVA
+415 GGDDYKVA
-423 YTLDEFGGLYLFCP
+423 YTFDEYGGLYLFCP
-437 NNSYGGS
+437 DKSYGGS
-444 YKWLT
+444 YEWFT
-449 DKNANG
+449 DKNGNG
-455 DAYDSIA
+455 DVYDSINQFIGRLFEKKIEA
-462 GFTRALSG
+462 
-470 KNITVE
+470 KYNISV
-476 YNTVT
+476 

-494 SEISYPLVKREL
+494 SEISSPLVKREL

-535 PSTNEN
+535 PSANEN

-570 GIFAIPFSTQVSESG
+570 GIFAIPFATPVSESG

-609 EFTKP
+609 EFAKQ
-614 GRIKV
+614 GRITV

-639 SLIGADDGSIL
+639 SLIGADDSSIL

-658 FDNFKTTFYPKRYC
+658 FDNFKTTFYPKGYG

-719 NYKINPAYSAGANIS
+719 NYKINPAYAAGSNIS

-743 SSPGKTFT
+743 SGINGTYIPTKYNPSDFLGE
-751 MNVDLSQ
+751 L
-758 YAGQDTPFKSY
+758 PFKQFLEKELASGRY
-769 LIDFMKNGGHLDTNT
+769 IDTGK
-784 ILESPDKTERYI
+784 ILQSPDGTERYVYDSKSKKI
-796 YNGKGALIDPNE
+796 IDANK

-816 TDETNYLDLDG
+816 TNETNYLDLDG
-827 YSRAAGTKATIEG
+827 YSRIEETKTTIEG

-896 TKTQAKCIFSDSSK
+896 TKTQAKCIFADSSK

-979 DASAL
+979 NTSAL

-1004 TDVDVKCTGMS
+1004 TNVDVKCTGMS

-1177 DNGDVANDSARLMFK
+1177 DNADAESFSACLLFK

-1202 NNSEYESGKENTEA
+1202 NKSEYESSKENTEA
-1216 KWFSF
+1216 KWFMF
-1221 STSIL
+1221 SAPIL
-1226 KLCGT
+1226 VKCGKT
-1231 SQSNMVKTRI
+1231 TEDIVQTRI
-1241 TIGLEPYFVDSKF
+1241 TLGLEAVFNDSKF
-1254 HGYCFT
+1254 SGYHFI
-1260 AKFTADGEEYSGRSI
+1260 AKFTINNTEYSGTSAT
-1275 ILDSE
+1275 LTSE

-1286 SISIKFDGAKNYYFV
+1286 PIDIYFDDAAGYYFV
-1301 KIDNNN
+1301 KVDNNN
-1307 HKLDDIGVVWS
+1307 HKLDDIGVVWA
-1318 SGFEKYNQDISA
+1318 SGFEKYNQDVSA

-1385 IANEIYADKLQI
+1385 IANEIYAEKLQI
-1397 NDVTVDNGFY
+1397 NDVTVDNGLY
-1407 LRGKYAEKLFNSSN
+1407 LRGKYAEKVFSSENGFTVINPNSS
-1421 NFTFVDIKDDN
+1421 
-1432 NNVLT
+1432 
-1437 SYIKYTF
+1437 SAYIKYTF
-1444 SGDDIKPLPTETN
+1444 QDGEIRPLPTETN
-1457 DIMYYTEDF
+1457 DILYYTEDF
-1466 RNTDETT
+1466 HNTDGTSNNPLSGVLITET
-1473 HDVFQGTINTK
+1473 
-1484 TDAGNEEKKNLIVV
+1484 EKHALLPVT
-1498 PYNVLLSK
+1498 YNALLSK
-1506 NTITNKDKSYVSV
+1506 NTVSTPTEHYVAVSNK
-1519 SDDGEL
+1519 GEL
-1525 AFKLYG
+1525 VFKLYN
-1531 VDNENDL
+1531 VKNESDISVFFSTKKITL
-1538 LNYFNQEGGKT
+1538 
-1549 IFIKYP
+1549 KYP
-1555 AAHQT
+1555 VENRT
-1560 TFYSDPGIDTVFSGK
+1560 SFYADPGIDTVFSGK
-1575 TYATVLS
+1575 TYATVVS
-1582 GAHNETNIKV
+1582 GAHRETNISVK
-1592 NCEIY
+1592 CGIY
-1597 SASASSGYGS
+1597 SADSTEHGG
-1607 LVVKKEYLTMEDK
+1607 LVVEKAKKIIDGKSYTE
-1620 TKLSLGYRAIPQ
+1620 LSLWYRAVPG
-1632 ETNIIKPG
+1632 ETTVTKPG
-1640 TDSKY
+1640 TINDKY
-1645 NWADSNGGI
+1645 NWADSLGGT
-1654 IPIYYYIE
+1654 IPIYYSIKNDKKRHFTEIAVPPNVAGGIENNVPTGIDYKGSVIIPYAIDELQE
-1662 GDRRKHFTGIPV
+1662 GDFAVSTVSGKEANDAGI
-1674 PASVVGRLK
+1674 SFLQK
-1683 ADGTFTDDSPDYVGS
+1683 SPEA
-1698 VVVNGKVPDGEYTAR
+1698 KIYTYN
-1713 PVSRIP
+1713 PNK
-1719 DVADDK
+1719 D
-1725 PKYLEDPI
+1725 
-1733 EGTINVYSKEKNITN
+1733 ITN
-1748 PVMYLD
+1748 PIMYLD

-1783 NGCFKIVDTNMLVA
+1783 NGCFKIVDTKTLVA

-1808 FKQYDGED
+1808 FKQYDGEVP
-1816 AHGIYNVNEIAFHA
+1816 HGIYGVNEIDFYEPN
-1830 KSVNDKPTNITPEAI
+1830 SSGYIPTNITAKTI
-1845 GTNDA
+1845 GANDA
-1850 FISKIDLTRGC
+1850 FMSKIDLTRGC
-1861 KYSEDST
+1861 KYSEDSA

-1873 SGFIDDEGGLIKFP
+1873 SEFRDSEGGLIKFP
-1887 FIDGKAKDS
+1887 FINGMKDS
-1896 NDNPI
+1896 TTDTL
-1901 YHKPSGGAYYIG
+1901 HTPSGGAYCVG
-1913 FSEYEFPT
+1913 FSEYDFT
-1921 GGVHMEPYPCLV
+1921 SGGTSVRLPCIV
-1933 IYQYD
+1933 IYWYLNGRWR
-1938 STATSPES
+1938 P
-1946 KWKPRY
+1946 KY
-1952 RFRLDDYT
+1952 RFRLSDIAGYDNSGNLT
-1960 NDKGK
+1960 G
-1965 TWNKVPY
+1965 WVPNTT
-1972 KN
+1972 K

>member
-10 DKDAKPKAIKS
+10 DKDAKPKTIKS
-21 NSNKKSTTVL
+21 DSKKTSTTVL

-76 NFAVSSSDKIFSGK
+76 NFAVSSTDKIFSEGT
-90 SPSYEFTRNM
+90 PSNKFIRNM

-106 DRFKKQTDKTIREKN
+106 NRFKKQTD
-121 VINPDEYPGF
+121 
-131 PNGKT
+131 
-136 ELVKNG
+136 
-142 ITFKKLEDGSISANG
+142 SI
-157 ICTGPDAVCQVKIYS
+157 
-172 SGNNAKYLI
+172 
-181 SGCPPGGSSTTY
+181 
-193 YIEDTN
+193 E
-199 YPYYDYGDGCVTTN
+199 
-213 LSAYSIW
+213 
-220 IYIKP
+220 
-225 GIKVKNLI
+225 
-233 FRPQLYNLTD
+233 
-243 MFGAGNEPNTPEE
+243 
-256 FYAPFIKYYCNF
+256 YYCNL
-268 AWIDYKIFAD
+268 AWIDSKTFSD
-278 ETKNTYGVMPEV
+278 ETKNKYGVVPEI
-290 PKAVASA
+290 PSAVASA
-297 TVYDKWLYI
+297 TTFDGWLYI
-306 KFFDEALKI
+306 KFFDEALEMA
-315 GDHKFVDGASLN
+315 GHKSNDEVSLR
-327 RLLGPYSGVNFGGFD
+327 RLLGPSDAGGFN
-342 IKFSFYSYK
+342 IKFSFYSYE

-361 NEAWIEPSNY
+361 NEAYVNTDGYDSATGWA
-371 NSDTKEWN
+371 
-379 DGFVLKKIVVAS
+379 DGFSLYRNVGGNNI
-391 DGKEI
+391 
-396 NKCKRFTPTEFETK
+396 CKRFTNAGFEEAIK
-410 VNGYS
+410 KYS
-415 DQEEYDVA
+415 GTADYKIA

-437 NNSYGGS
+437 KESNGGS

-449 DKNANG
+449 DINANG
-455 DAYDSIA
+455 DVYDSIDN
-462 GFTRALSG
+462 FTRILAG
-470 KNITVE
+470 NNITVT
-476 YNTVT
+476 YKNIT

-494 SEISYPLVKREL
+494 SEISSPLVKREL

-535 PSTNEN
+535 PSANEN

-570 GIFAIPFSTQVSESG
+570 GIFAIPFATPVSESG

-599 GAASKISPDS
+599 VAASKISPDS
-609 EFTKP
+609 EFAKT
-614 GRIKV
+614 GRITV

-658 FDNFKTTFYPKRYC
+658 FDNFKTTFYPKGYG

-743 SSPGKTFT
+743 SGINGTYIPTKYNPSDFSGE
-751 MNVDLSQ
+751 L
-758 YAGQDTPFKSY
+758 PFKQFLEKELASGRY
-769 LIDFMKNGGHLDTNT
+769 IDTGK
-784 ILESPDKTERYI
+784 ILQSPDGTERYVYDSKNKTI
-796 YNGKGALIDPNE
+796 IDANK

-827 YSRAAGTKATIEG
+827 YSRFAETKATIEG
-840 EEYVSLLADGRIV
+840 EEYVSLLANGRIV

-896 TKTQAKCIFSDSSK
+896 TKTQAKCIFVDSSK

-921 SGTKDKD
+921 GGTKDKD

-955 IVENDLAKPK
+955 IVENDIAKPK

-979 DASAL
+979 DTSAL

-1004 TDVDVKCTGMS
+1004 TNVDVKCTGMS

-1109 KSGIPFRT
+1109 KSGIPFRK
-1117 YDEMYN
+1117 YDEMYD

-1146 EDGTYDYKDAP
+1146 ADGTYDYTNAP

-1177 DNGDVANDSARLMFK
+1177 DNADAESFSACLLFK

-1202 NNSEYESGKENTEA
+1202 NKSEYDASKENTEA
-1216 KWFSF
+1216 KWFMF
-1221 STSIL
+1221 SAPIL
-1226 KLCGT
+1226 VKCGKT
-1231 SQSNMVKTRI
+1231 TEDLVQTRI
-1241 TIGLEPYFVDSKF
+1241 TLGLEAVFNDSKF
-1254 HGYCFT
+1254 SGYHFI
-1260 AKFTADGEEYSGRSI
+1260 AKFTINNTEYSGTSAT
-1275 ILDSE
+1275 LTSE

-1286 SISIKFDGAKNYYFV
+1286 PIDIYFDDAGGYYFGAV
-1301 KIDNNN
+1301 DDKVVVDNKVHALN
-1307 HKLDDIGVVWS
+1307 DIGVVWA
-1318 SGFEKYNQDISA
+1318 SGFEKYNQDVSA

-1397 NDVTVDNGFY
+1397 NDVTVDNGLY
-1407 LRGKYAEKLFNSSN
+1407 LRGKYAEKVFSSEN
-1421 NFTFVDIKDDN
+1421 GFTFVDVKDDN
-1432 NNVLT
+1432 NTVLT

-1473 HDVFQGTINTK
+1473 HNIFKGTINTK
-1484 TDAGNEEKKNLIVV
+1484 TASGNEEKKDLIVV

-1506 NTITNKDKSYVSV
+1506 NTITSKDKSYVSV

-1531 VDNENDL
+1531 VDSENAL

-1582 GAHNETNIKV
+1582 GAHSETNITV

-1597 SASASSGYGS
+1597 AASVSSGHGS
-1607 LVVKKEYLTMEDK
+1607 LLVEKENLNGDK
-1620 TKLSLGYRAIPQ
+1620 TKLSLWYRAIPQ

-1640 TDSKY
+1640 TDYKY

-1654 IPIYYYIE
+1654 IPIYYYIK

-1683 ADGTFTDDSPDYVGS
+1683 DDGTFTDDSPDYVGS
-1698 VVVNGKVPDGEYTAR
+1698 VVVNGKVADGEYAAR
-1713 PVSRIP
+1713 PVSRMP
-1719 DVADDK
+1719 DVAEGK
-1725 PKYLEDPI
+1725 PKYLENPI

-1762 KTSLGRVEINSLGV
+1762 KTSFGRVEINSLGV

-1816 AHGIYNVNEIAFHA
+1816 AHGIYNVNEIVFHA
-1830 KSVNDKPTNITPEAI
+1830 KSANDKPTNITPEAI

-1850 FISKIDLTRGC
+1850 FVSKIDLTRGC
-1861 KYSEDST
+1861 KYLKDAA

-1873 SGFIDDEGGLIKFP
+1873 SEFIDDEGGLIKFP

-1896 NDNPI
+1896 NKNLI

-1938 STATSPES
+1938 SKATSPES

>member
-10 DKDAKPKAIKS
+10 DKDAKPKTIKS
-21 NSNKKSTTVL
+21 NSNKTSTTVL
-31 KGSNAENWM
+31 NGSNSENWM
-40 ISKNVYSPRIYG
+40 FSKNAYSPRFYG
-52 NVETSLNSLIGEYS
+52 SVENGLNSLIGEYS
-66 QNHNINNGAV
+66 QNNNINNGAV
-76 NFAVSSSDKIFSGK
+76 NIMVGNDDKIFYKYSK
-90 SPSYEFTRNM
+90 EPSTDFIKNM

-106 DRFKKQTDKTIREKN
+106 NRFTKQIDGTI
-121 VINPDEYPGF
+121 PG
-131 PNGKT
+131 
-136 ELVKNG
+136 
-142 ITFKKLEDGSISANG
+142 
-157 ICTGPDAVCQVKIYS
+157 
-172 SGNNAKYLI
+172 
-181 SGCPPGGSSTTY
+181 
-193 YIEDTN
+193 
-199 YPYYDYGDGCVTTN
+199 
-213 LSAYSIW
+213 
-220 IYIKP
+220 
-225 GIKVKNLI
+225 KNLI
-233 FRPQLYNLTD
+233 DPRNDDSSYFKIQKTDVITKDGVTFTLNSDNSITVNTVAGGATETTSIRVYGHSGLSEFKFLLTGCPEGGSQSSYKILDGTNFVTDTGSGTTSNKYVTGATIWIQIAKGMKIEGLIFKPQLYNLTD
-243 MFGAGNEPNTPEE
+243 IFGRDKEPKTVSD
-256 FYAPFIKYYCNF
+256 FYLKYYCNF
-268 AWIDYKIFAD
+268 AWIKPEIFAD
-278 ETKNTYGVMPEV
+278 KTQNKYGIVPEV
-290 PKAVASA
+290 PNAVASA
-297 TVYDKWLYI
+297 TTFDGWLYI
-306 KFFDEALKI
+306 KFFNEALEMA
-315 GDHKFVDGASLN
+315 GHKSDDEVSLK
-327 RLLGPYSGVNFGGFD
+327 RLLGPSDAGGFD
-342 IKFSFYSYK
+342 IKFSFYSYE

-361 NEAWIEPSNY
+361 NEAYVNPDNY
-371 NSDTKEWN
+371 DSVTGWE
-379 DGFVLKKIVVAS
+379 DGFVLKRMVGDNNI
-391 DGKEI
+391 
-396 NKCKRFTPTEFETK
+396 CKRFTKAGFEEAIK
-410 VNGYS
+410 KYS
-415 DQEEYDVA
+415 ETADYKIA
-423 YTLDEFGGLYLFCP
+423 YMLDEFGGLYLFCP
-437 NNSYGGS
+437 KESNGGS
-444 YKWLT
+444 YKWIT
-449 DKNANG
+449 AKNENG
-455 DAYDSIA
+455 DVYDSIDK
-462 GFTRALSG
+462 FTRILAG
-470 KNITVE
+470 NNITVE
-476 YNTVT
+476 YKTVT
-481 LKDEWGGLGLGVL
+481 LKDEWGGLGLGIL
-494 SEISYPLVKREL
+494 SEISSPLVKREL

-535 PSTNEN
+535 PSANEN

-570 GIFAIPFSTQVSESG
+570 GIFAIPFATPVSESG

-609 EFTKP
+609 EFAKT
-614 GRIKV
+614 GRITV

-658 FDNFKTTFYPKRYC
+658 FDNFKTTFYPKGYG

-719 NYKINPAYSAGANIS
+719 NYKINPAYAAGSNIS

-751 MNVDLSQ
+751 TNVDLSQ

-796 YNGKGALIDPNE
+796 YNGKGVLIDPNE

-827 YSRAAGTKATIEG
+827 YSRFAGTKATIEG
-840 EEYVSLLADGRIV
+840 EEYVSLFADGRII

-896 TKTQAKCIFSDSSK
+896 TKTQAKCIFADSSK

-928 GHVIYGAYIDYSGT
+928 GHIIYGAYIDYSGT

-955 IVENDLAKPK
+955 IVENDIAKPK

-1015 YNPVSKRVESITVGT
+1015 YNPISKRVESITVGT

-1146 EDGTYDYKDAP
+1146 EDGTYDYTNAP

-1168 RARIFDVSI
+1168 RARIFDISI
-1177 DNGDVANDSARLMFK
+1177 DNSDVENDSARLIFK
-1192 SILFNIPLWY
+1192 SILFNVPLWY

-1226 KLCGT
+1226 KPCGK
-1231 SQSNMVKTRI
+1231 SQNDMVKTRI
-1241 TIGLEPYFVDSKF
+1241 TIGLEPYFIDSKF

-1260 AKFTADGEEYSGRSI
+1260 AKFIADGKEYSGRSI

-1286 SISIKFDGAKNYYFV
+1286 SISIKFDRAKNYYFV
-1301 KIDNNN
+1301 KVDNTN

-1397 NDVTVDNGFY
+1397 NDVTVDNGLY
-1407 LRGKYAEKLFNSSN
+1407 LRGKYAEKVFSSENGFTVINPNSS
-1421 NFTFVDIKDDN
+1421 
-1432 NNVLT
+1432 
-1437 SYIKYTF
+1437 SAYIKYTF
-1444 SGDDIKPLPTETN
+1444 QDGEIKPLPTETN
-1457 DIMYYTEDF
+1457 NVLYYTEDF
-1466 RNTDETT
+1466 HNTDETSNDPLSGVLIT
-1473 HDVFQGTINTK
+1473 ET
-1484 TDAGNEEKKNLIVV
+1484 EKHALLPVT
-1498 PYNVLLSK
+1498 YNALLSK
-1506 NTITNKDKSYVSV
+1506 NTVSTPTEHYVAVSNK
-1519 SDDGEL
+1519 GEL
-1525 AFKLYG
+1525 VFKLYN
-1531 VDNENDL
+1531 VKNESDISVFFSTKKITL
-1538 LNYFNQEGGKT
+1538 
-1549 IFIKYP
+1549 KYP
-1555 AAHQT
+1555 VENRT
-1560 TFYSDPGIDTVFSGK
+1560 SFYADPGIDTVFSGK
-1575 TYATVLS
+1575 TYATVVS
-1582 GAHNETNIKV
+1582 GAHRETNISVK
-1592 NCEIY
+1592 CGIY
-1597 SASASSGYGS
+1597 SADSTEHGG
-1607 LVVKKEYLTMEDK
+1607 LVVEKAKKIIDGKNYTE
-1620 TKLSLGYRAIPQ
+1620 LSIWYRAVPG
-1632 ETNIIKPG
+1632 ETTVTKPG
-1640 TDSKY
+1640 TINDKY
-1645 NWADSNGGI
+1645 NWADSLGGT
-1654 IPIYYYIE
+1654 IPIYYSIKNDKKRHFTEIAVPPNVTGGIENNVPTGIDYKGSVIIPYAVDELQE
-1662 GDRRKHFTGIPV
+1662 GDFAVSTVSGKEANDAGI
-1674 PASVVGRLK
+1674 SFLQK
-1683 ADGTFTDDSPDYVGS
+1683 SPEA
-1698 VVVNGKVPDGEYTAR
+1698 KIYTYN
-1713 PVSRIP
+1713 P
-1719 DVADDK
+1719 
-1725 PKYLEDPI
+1725 
-1733 EGTINVYSKEKNITN
+1733 NKNITN
-1748 PVMYLD
+1748 PIMYID

-1783 NGCFKIVDTNMLVA
+1783 NGCFKIVDTKTLVA
-1797 HDGIETHGDIN
+1797 HDGIETHGDVN
-1808 FKQYDGED
+1808 FKQYDGEVP
-1816 AHGIYNVNEIAFHA
+1816 HGIYGVNEIDFYEPN
-1830 KSVNDKPTNITPEAI
+1830 SSGYIPTNITAKTV

-1850 FISKIDLTRGC
+1850 FMSKIDLTRGC
-1861 KYSEDST
+1861 KYLKDSA

-1873 SGFIDDEGGLIKFP
+1873 SEFRDSEGGLIKFP
-1887 FIDGKAKDS
+1887 FINGMKDS
-1896 NDNPI
+1896 TTDTL
-1901 YHKPSGGAYYIG
+1901 HTPSGGAYCVG
-1913 FSEYEFPT
+1913 FSEYDFT
-1921 GGVHMEPYPCLV
+1921 SGGTSVRLPCLV
-1933 IYQYD
+1933 IYWYLNGRWR
-1938 STATSPES
+1938 P
-1946 KWKPRY
+1946 KY
-1952 RFRLDDYT
+1952 RFRLSDIAGYDNSGNLT
-1960 NDKGK
+1960 G
-1965 TWNKVPY
+1965 WVPNTT
-1972 KN
+1972 K

>member
-10 DKDAKPKAIKS
+10 DKDAKPKTIKS
-21 NSNKKSTTVL
+21 ESDKTSTAVL
-31 KGSNAENWM
+31 NGSNSENWM
-40 ISKNVYSPRIYG
+40 FSKNTYSPRFYG
-52 NVETSLNSLIGEYS
+52 DAENGLNSLIGEYS
-66 QNHNINNGAV
+66 QNNNINNGAV
-76 NFAVSSSDKIFSGK
+76 NVMVGNDDKIFYKYSK
-90 SPSYEFTRNM
+90 EPSTDFIKNM

-106 DRFKKQTDKTIREKN
+106 NRFTKQADKSIKEKN
-121 VINPDEYPGF
+121 IINPDEYPGF

-136 ELVKNG
+136 ELVTNG

-157 ICTGPDAVCQVKIYS
+157 ICTGDGASCQVKIYS
-172 SGNNAKYLI
+172 AGNNAKYLI

-193 YIEDTN
+193 YIWDTN

-220 IYIKP
+220 ISIKP
-225 GIKVKNLI
+225 GIKVENLI

-243 MFGAGNEPNTPEE
+243 IFGAGKEPSTPEE

-268 AWIDYKIFAD
+268 AWIKPEIFAD
-278 ETKNTYGVMPEV
+278 KTKNKYGIMPEV

-297 TVYDKWLYI
+297 TTFDGWLYI
-306 KFFDEALKI
+306 KFFDEALESV
-315 GDHKFVDGASLN
+315 GHKSDDEVSLK
-327 RLLGPYSGVNFGGFD
+327 RLLGPSNAGGFD
-342 IKFSFYSYK
+342 IKFSFYSYE

-361 NEAWIEPSNY
+361 NEAYVNPDGYDSVTGW
-371 NSDTKEWN
+371 D
-379 DGFVLKKIVVAS
+379 DGFVLKRIVG
-391 DGKEI
+391 DNNI
-396 NKCKRFTPTEFETK
+396 CKRFTKAGFEK
-410 VNGYS
+410 AIKDYS
-415 DQEEYDVA
+415 ETADYKIA

-437 NNSYGGS
+437 KESNGGS
-444 YKWLT
+444 YKWIT
-449 DKNANG
+449 AKNENG
-455 DAYDSIA
+455 DVYDSIDK
-462 GFTRALSG
+462 FTRILAG
-470 KNITVE
+470 NNITVE
-476 YNTVT
+476 YKNVT

-494 SEISYPLVKREL
+494 SEISSPLVKREL

-535 PSTNEN
+535 PSANEN

-570 GIFAIPFSTQVSESG
+570 GIFTIPFATPVSESG

-609 EFTKP
+609 EFAKT
-614 GRIKV
+614 GRITV

-658 FDNFKTTFYPKRYC
+658 FDNFKTTFYPKGYG

-751 MNVDLSQ
+751 ATVDLSQ
-758 YAGQDTPFKSY
+758 YAGQDIPFKSY

-827 YSRAAGTKATIEG
+827 YSRIAGTKATIEG
-840 EEYVSLLADGRIV
+840 EEYVSLFADGRIV

-896 TKTQAKCIFSDSSK
+896 TKTQAKCIFADSSK

-942 PDKNALYLEAYWY
+942 PDKNALYLETYWY
-955 IVENDLAKPK
+955 IVENDIAKPK

-1134 DILFKYAPGVKK
+1134 DILFKYSPGVKK
-1146 EDGTYDYKDAP
+1146 ADGTYDYTNAP
-1157 VYDFTWSSRLL
+1157 VYDFTWSSKLL

-1177 DNGDVANDSARLMFK
+1177 DNGDVENNSARLMFK

-1226 KLCGT
+1226 KPCGK
-1231 SQSNMVKTRI
+1231 SQNDMVKTRI
-1241 TIGLEPYFVDSKF
+1241 TIGLEPYFIDSKF
-1254 HGYCFT
+1254 NGYCFT

-1301 KIDNNN
+1301 KVDNTN

-1397 NDVTVDNGFY
+1397 NDVTIDNGLY
-1407 LRGKYAEKLFNSSN
+1407 LRGKYAEKVFSSENGFTVINPNSSS
-1421 NFTFVDIKDDN
+1421 V
-1432 NNVLT
+1432 
-1437 SYIKYTF
+1437 YIKYTF
-1444 SGDDIKPLPTETN
+1444 QDGEIRPLPTETN
-1457 DIMYYTEDF
+1457 DILYYTEDF
-1466 RNTDETT
+1466 HNTDGTSNDPLSGVLITET
-1473 HDVFQGTINTK
+1473 
-1484 TDAGNEEKKNLIVV
+1484 EKHALLPVT
-1498 PYNVLLSK
+1498 YNALLSK
-1506 NTITNKDKSYVSV
+1506 NTVSTPTEHYVAVSNK
-1519 SDDGEL
+1519 GEL
-1525 AFKLYG
+1525 VFKLYN
-1531 VDNENDL
+1531 VKNKSDL
-1538 LNYFNQEGGKT
+1538 SVFFSTKEITL
-1549 IFIKYP
+1549 KYP
-1555 AAHQT
+1555 VENRT
-1560 TFYSDPGIDTVFSGK
+1560 SFYADPGIDSVFSGK
-1575 TYATVLS
+1575 TYATVVS
-1582 GAHNETNIKV
+1582 GAHRETNISVK
-1592 NCEIY
+1592 CGIY
-1597 SASASSGYGS
+1597 SADSTEHGG
-1607 LVVKKEYLTMEDK
+1607 LVVEKAPKNIDGKNYTE
-1620 TKLSLGYRAIPQ
+1620 LSLWYRAVPG
-1632 ETNIIKPG
+1632 ETTVTKPG
-1640 TDSKY
+1640 TINDKY
-1645 NWADSNGGI
+1645 NWADSLGGT
-1654 IPIYYYIE
+1654 IPIYYSIKNDKKRHFTEIAVPPNVTGGIENNVPTGIDYKGSVIIPYAVDELQE
-1662 GDRRKHFTGIPV
+1662 GDFAVSTVSGKEANGAGI
-1674 PASVVGRLK
+1674 SFLQK
-1683 ADGTFTDDSPDYVGS
+1683 SPEA
-1698 VVVNGKVPDGEYTAR
+1698 KIYTYN
-1713 PVSRIP
+1713 PNK
-1719 DVADDK
+1719 D
-1725 PKYLEDPI
+1725 
-1733 EGTINVYSKEKNITN
+1733 ITN
-1748 PVMYLD
+1748 PIMYLD

-1783 NGCFKIVDTNMLVA
+1783 NGCFKIVDTKTLVA

-1808 FKQYDGED
+1808 FKQYDGEVP
-1816 AHGIYNVNEIAFHA
+1816 HGIYGVNEIDFYEPN
-1830 KSVNDKPTNITPEAI
+1830 SSGYIPTNITAKTV

-1861 KYSEDST
+1861 KYSKDSA

-1873 SGFIDDEGGLIKFP
+1873 SEFIDSEGGLIKFP
-1887 FIDGKAKDS
+1887 FINGMKDS
-1896 NDNPI
+1896 TTDTL
-1901 YHKPSGGAYYIG
+1901 HTPSGGAYCVG
-1913 FSEYEFPT
+1913 FSEYDFT
-1921 GGVHMEPYPCLV
+1921 SGGTSVRLPCLV
-1933 IYQYD
+1933 IYWYLNGRWR
-1938 STATSPES
+1938 P
-1946 KWKPRY
+1946 KY
-1952 RFRLDDYT
+1952 RFRLSDIAGYDNSGNLT
-1960 NDKGK
+1960 G
-1965 TWNKVPY
+1965 WVPNTT
-1972 KN
+1972 K

>member
-10 DKDAKPKAIKS
+10 DKDAKPKTIKAE
-21 NSNKKSTTVL
+21 SNKTSTTIL
-31 KGSNAENWM
+31 KGSDAENWM
-40 ISKNVYSPRIYG
+40 ISKNEYSPRVYG
-52 NVETSLNSLIGEYS
+52 NVEISLNSLIGDYS
-66 QNHNINNGAV
+66 QTYNNGAV
-76 NFAVSSSDKIFSGK
+76 NFAVGSTDKIFSGK

-106 DRFKKQTDKTIREKN
+106 DRFTKQADKSIKEKN
-121 VINPDEYPGF
+121 LIDPRNDESSYFKSQSTDVI
-131 PNGKT
+131 T
-136 ELVKNG
+136 KNG
-142 ITFKKLEDGSISANG
+142 VTFKLNSDNSITVNTISDGATEATSIR
-157 ICTGPDAVCQVKIYS
+157 IYGH
-172 SGNNAKYLI
+172 SGLSGFKFLLT
-181 SGCPPGGSSTTY
+181 GCPEGGS
-193 YIEDTN
+193 EDSYKILDGTN
-199 YPYYDYGDGCVTTN
+199 FVKDTGSGAMSNKYVTGAT
-213 LSAYSIW
+213 IW
-220 IYIKP
+220 IQISK
-225 GIKVKNLI
+225 GTKIKNLI

-256 FYAPFIKYYCNF
+256 FYTPFIKYYCNF
-268 AWIDYKIFAD
+268 AWIDSETFAD
-278 ETKNTYGVMPEV
+278 ETKNTYGVMQEV

-297 TVYDKWLYI
+297 TVYDEWLYI

-327 RLLGPYSGVNFGGFD
+327 RLLGPYSGVNLGGFD

-371 NSDTKEWN
+371 NSAAKKWN

-396 NKCKRFTPTEFETK
+396 NKCKRFTPTEFKTE
-410 VNGYS
+410 VNNYS
-415 DQEEYDVA
+415 GQEEYDVA

-476 YNTVT
+476 YKTVT

-494 SEISYPLVKREL
+494 SEISSPLVKREL

-515 YPVTGRH
+515 YPVMGRH

-535 PSTNEN
+535 PAANEN

-570 GIFAIPFSTQVSESG
+570 GIFAIPFATPVSDAG

-609 EFTKP
+609 EFAKP
-614 GRIKV
+614 GRITV

-625 VNQQFYSDDPKSLR
+625 VNQQLYSDDPKSLR

-658 FDNFKTTFYPKRYC
+658 FDNFKTTFYPKGYGK
-672 NKTGFSIRY
+672 KTGFSIRY

-719 NYKINPAYSAGANIS
+719 NYKINPAYAAGANVS

-751 MNVDLSQ
+751 PTNIDLSKWF
-758 YAGQDTPFKSY
+758 GEKSPFKEY
-769 LIDFMKNGGHLDTNT
+769 LIEFLGNGGHLDTNT
-784 ILESPDKTERYI
+784 LLQSPDGSERYL
-796 YNGKGALIDPNE
+796 YNPEKGGIIDANQ

-827 YSRAAGTKATIEG
+827 YSRTAGTKATIEG
-840 EEYVSLLADGRIV
+840 EEYVSLFADGRII

-896 TKTQAKCIFSDSSK
+896 TKTQAKCIFADSSK

-921 SGTKDKD
+921 SGTKDK
-928 GHVIYGAYIDYSGT
+928 GGNVIYGAYIDYSGT

-955 IVENDLAKPK
+955 IIENNLAKPK

-984 SVLEQVNLGDTI
+984 SVLERVNLGDTI

-1030 PKKDLASTISE
+1030 PKKDLATTISE

-1056 TLVDSTIAPALQVT
+1056 TIVDNTIAPALQVT

-1109 KSGIPFRT
+1109 KSGIPFRK

-1123 FITNLEGGISD
+1123 FITNFEGGISD
-1134 DILFKYAPGVKK
+1134 DILFKYSPGVKK
-1146 EDGTYDYKDAP
+1146 EDGTYDYTKAP

-1168 RARIFDVSI
+1168 RARIFDIKFISGTVQ
-1177 DNGDVANDSARLMFK
+1177 DEGLTLTFN
-1192 SILFNIPLWY
+1192 SILFNPGAWQNSLEY
-1202 NNSEYESGKENTEA
+1202 NPSIDGTSYRQY
-1216 KWFSF
+1216 SF
-1221 STSIL
+1221 SKEYVL
-1226 KLCGT
+1226 A
-1231 SQSNMVKTRI
+1231 
-1241 TIGLEPYFVDSKF
+1241 
-1254 HGYCFT
+1254 HGSG
-1260 AKFTADGEEYSGRSI
+1260 AKFTATLNGGGSSNSVLFSLGIDKNKDGKICFFVVVSKNKINKIYESDAIDFRTSQGYDPIKIKLTPDYKEYTH
-1275 ILDSE
+1275 DASE
-1280 DISGSR
+1280 NI
-1286 SISIKFDGAKNYYFV
+1286 
-1301 KIDNNN
+1301 
-1307 HKLDDIGVVWS
+1307 DDIGVVWAA
-1318 SGFEKYNQDISA
+1318 GFEKYNQDISA

-1371 NSETPL
+1371 NSEIPL
-1377 AMDMTGKI
+1377 AMDMNGQI
-1385 IANEIYADKLQI
+1385 IAQRINADQLEI
-1397 NDVTVDNGFY
+1397 NDVTVNNGLY
-1407 LRGKYAEKLFNSSN
+1407 LRGKRAEKLFLSKSG
-1421 NFTFVDIKDDN
+1421 FTAVSPAEGND
-1432 NNVLT
+1432 
-1437 SYIKYTF
+1437 YIKYHF
-1444 SGDDIKPLPTETN
+1444 SD
-1457 DIMYYTEDF
+1457 
-1466 RNTDETT
+1466 
-1473 HDVFQGTINTK
+1473 
-1484 TDAGNEEKKNLIVV
+1484 NEEKILPPENEHLTYFSTDFDAKWGDPFEGEIYNKNDEKIADIFLISYSDFITGSGVTSSSRNYAAITDV
-1498 PYNVLLSK
+1498 GDLLFKLNGMDYSNIDSYFSTHTIKIVYPTYNNVSFYSEAGISSIFNGEIYASVLGGAHFDGHGTVSCMIYEQANASSLTDI
-1506 NTITNKDKSYVSV
+1506 NMVSV
-1519 SDDGEL
+1519 AQGTKFELKYTAYPEKSNIPKPDSTDD
-1525 AFKLYG
+1525 
-1531 VDNENDL
+1531 
-1538 LNYFNQEGGKT
+1538 
-1549 IFIKYP
+1549 
-1555 AAHQT
+1555 
-1560 TFYSDPGIDTVFSGK
+1560 FYSWSDSDGGTIPLKFYVKGD
-1575 TYATVLS
+1575 
-1582 GAHNETNIKV
+1582 HNAKFA
-1592 NCEIY
+1592 Y
-1597 SASASSGYGS
+1597 
-1607 LVVKKEYLTMEDK
+1607 
-1620 TKLSLGYRAIPQ
+1620 
-1632 ETNIIKPG
+1632 
-1640 TDSKY
+1640 
-1645 NWADSNGGI
+1645 
-1654 IPIYYYIE
+1654 
-1662 GDRRKHFTGIPV
+1662 IPV
-1674 PASVVGRLK
+1674 PNTVKWGN
-1683 ADGTFTDDSPDYVGS
+1683 DYTGS
-1698 VVVNGKVPDGEYTAR
+1698 VVVKYSVGDIESVRPASSTEENLAPGPLQNRRFLVQPPTAIIR
-1713 PVSRIP
+1713 LPGLGLKPYMFFKGSLRAYDETSSIGYI
-1719 DVADDK
+1719 DK
-1725 PKYLEDPI
+1725 K
-1733 EGTINVYSKEKNITN
+1733 TN
-1748 PVMYLD
+1748 TENRFSI
-1754 GVINPYSE
+1754 GCFEVINTNSCIVNNDITVNDITVNGSISFGPAAE
-1762 KTSLGRVEINSLGV
+1762 GANTQTSINALGV
-1776 YAEQRFE
+1776 SSRDA
-1783 NGCFKIVDTNMLVA
+1783 LV
-1797 HDGIETHGDIN
+1797 
-1808 FKQYDGED
+1808 
-1816 AHGIYNVNEIAFHA
+1816 
-1830 KSVNDKPTNITPEAI
+1830 
-1845 GTNDA
+1845 
-1850 FISKIDLTRGC
+1850 SKIDLSRSAIYNPNGTI
-1861 KYSEDST
+1861 KELTDS
-1868 GNLYI
+1868 
-1873 SGFIDDEGGLIKFP
+1873 EGGLIKFP
-1887 FIDGKAKDS
+1887 FIDGQNTTLHTA
-1896 NDNPI
+1896 
-1901 YHKPSGGAYYIG
+1901 SGGAFYIG
-1913 FSEYEFPT
+1913 FSEYNFMSGAAT
-1921 GGVHMEPYPCLV
+1921 VKLPCLV
-1933 IYQYD
+1933 IYWYLNG
-1938 STATSPES
+1938 
-1946 KWKPRY
+1946 KWRPKY
-1952 RFRLDDYT
+1952 RFRLSDIANY
-1960 NDKGK
+1960 NDSGVLNGWAPNTAK
-1965 TWNKVPY
+1965 
-1972 KN
+1972 

>member
-10 DKDAKPKAIKS
+10 DKDAKPKTIKS
-21 NSNKKSTTVL
+21 NSNKTSTTVL
-31 KGSNAENWM
+31 NGSNSENWM
-40 ISKNVYSPRIYG
+40 FSKNAYSPRFYG
-52 NVETSLNSLIGEYS
+52 SVENGLNSLIGEYS
-66 QNHNINNGAV
+66 QNNNINNGAV
-76 NFAVSSSDKIFSGK
+76 NIMVGNDDKIFYKYSK
-90 SPSYEFTRNM
+90 EPSTDFIKNM

-106 DRFKKQTDKTIREKN
+106 NRFTKQIDGTI
-121 VINPDEYPGF
+121 PG
-131 PNGKT
+131 
-136 ELVKNG
+136 
-142 ITFKKLEDGSISANG
+142 
-157 ICTGPDAVCQVKIYS
+157 
-172 SGNNAKYLI
+172 
-181 SGCPPGGSSTTY
+181 
-193 YIEDTN
+193 
-199 YPYYDYGDGCVTTN
+199 
-213 LSAYSIW
+213 
-220 IYIKP
+220 
-225 GIKVKNLI
+225 KNLI
-233 FRPQLYNLTD
+233 DPRNDDSSYFKIQKTDVITKDGVTFTLNSDNSITVNTVAGGATETTSIRVYGHSGLSEFKFLLTGCPEGGSQSSYKILDGTNFVTDTGSGTTSNKYVTGATIWIQIAKGMKIEGLIFKPQLYNLTD
-243 MFGAGNEPNTPEE
+243 IFGRDKEPKTVSD
-256 FYAPFIKYYCNF
+256 FYLKYYCNF
-268 AWIDYKIFAD
+268 AWIKPEIFAD
-278 ETKNTYGVMPEV
+278 KTQNKYGIVPEV
-290 PKAVASA
+290 PNAVASA
-297 TVYDKWLYI
+297 TTFDGWLYI
-306 KFFDEALKI
+306 KFFNEALEMA
-315 GDHKFVDGASLN
+315 GHKSDDEVSLK
-327 RLLGPYSGVNFGGFD
+327 RLLGPSDAGGFD
-342 IKFSFYSYK
+342 IKFSFYSYE

-361 NEAWIEPSNY
+361 NEAYVNPDNY
-371 NSDTKEWN
+371 DSVTGWE
-379 DGFVLKKIVVAS
+379 DGFVLKRMVGDNNI
-391 DGKEI
+391 
-396 NKCKRFTPTEFETK
+396 CKRFTKAGFEEAIK
-410 VNGYS
+410 KYS
-415 DQEEYDVA
+415 ETADYKIA
-423 YTLDEFGGLYLFCP
+423 YMLDEFGGLYLFCP
-437 NNSYGGS
+437 KESNGGS
-444 YKWLT
+444 YKWIT
-449 DKNANG
+449 AKNENG
-455 DAYDSIA
+455 DVYDSIDK
-462 GFTRALSG
+462 FTRILAG
-470 KNITVE
+470 NNITVE
-476 YNTVT
+476 YKTVT
-481 LKDEWGGLGLGVL
+481 LKDEWGGLGLGIL
-494 SEISYPLVKREL
+494 SEISSPLVKREL

-535 PSTNEN
+535 PSANEN

-570 GIFAIPFSTQVSESG
+570 GIFAIPFATPVSESG

-609 EFTKP
+609 EFAKT
-614 GRIKV
+614 GRITV

-658 FDNFKTTFYPKRYC
+658 FDNFKTTFYPKGYG

-719 NYKINPAYSAGANIS
+719 NYKINPAYAAGSNIS

-751 MNVDLSQ
+751 TNVDLSQ

-796 YNGKGALIDPNE
+796 YNGKGVLIDPNE

-827 YSRAAGTKATIEG
+827 YSRFAGTKATIEG
-840 EEYVSLLADGRIV
+840 EEYVSLFADGRII

-896 TKTQAKCIFSDSSK
+896 TKTQAKCIFADSSK

-928 GHVIYGAYIDYSGT
+928 GHIIYGAYIDYSGT

-955 IVENDLAKPK
+955 IVENDIAKPK

-1015 YNPVSKRVESITVGT
+1015 YNPISKRVESITVGT

-1146 EDGTYDYKDAP
+1146 EDGTYDYTNAP

-1168 RARIFDVSI
+1168 RARIFDISI
-1177 DNGDVANDSARLMFK
+1177 DNSDVENDSARLIFK
-1192 SILFNIPLWY
+1192 SILFNVPLWY

-1226 KLCGT
+1226 KPCGK
-1231 SQSNMVKTRI
+1231 SQNDMVKTRI
-1241 TIGLEPYFVDSKF
+1241 TIGLEPYFIDSKF

-1260 AKFTADGEEYSGRSI
+1260 AKFIADGKEYSGRSI

-1286 SISIKFDGAKNYYFV
+1286 SISIKFDRAKNYYFV
-1301 KIDNNN
+1301 KVDNTN

-1397 NDVTVDNGFY
+1397 NDVTVDNGLY
-1407 LRGKYAEKLFNSSN
+1407 LRGKYAEKVFSSENGFTVINPNSSS
-1421 NFTFVDIKDDN
+1421 V
-1432 NNVLT
+1432 
-1437 SYIKYTF
+1437 YIKYTF
-1444 SGDDIKPLPTETN
+1444 QDGEIRPLPTETN
-1457 DIMYYTEDF
+1457 DILYYTEDF
-1466 RNTDETT
+1466 HNTDGTSNDPLSGVLITET
-1473 HDVFQGTINTK
+1473 
-1484 TDAGNEEKKNLIVV
+1484 EKHALLPVT
-1498 PYNVLLSK
+1498 YNALLSK
-1506 NTITNKDKSYVSV
+1506 NTVSTPTEHYVAVSNK
-1519 SDDGEL
+1519 GEL
-1525 AFKLYG
+1525 VFKLYN
-1531 VDNENDL
+1531 VKNKSDL
-1538 LNYFNQEGGKT
+1538 SVFFSTKEITL
-1549 IFIKYP
+1549 KYP
-1555 AAHQT
+1555 VENKT
-1560 TFYSDPGIDTVFSGK
+1560 SFYADPGIDTVFSGK
-1575 TYATVLS
+1575 TYATVVS
-1582 GAHNETNIKV
+1582 GAHRETNISVK
-1592 NCEIY
+1592 CGIY
-1597 SASASSGYGS
+1597 SADSTEHGS
-1607 LVVKKEYLTMEDK
+1607 LIVEKAPKNIEGKSYTE
-1620 TKLSLGYRAIPQ
+1620 LSLWYRAVPG
-1632 ETNIIKPG
+1632 ETTVTKPG
-1640 TDSKY
+1640 TINDKY
-1645 NWADSNGGI
+1645 NWADSLGGTIPIFYYIKNDKKRHFTEIAVPPNVIGGI
-1654 IPIYYYIE
+1654 ENNVP
-1662 GDRRKHFTGIPV
+1662 TGI
-1674 PASVVGRLK
+1674 
-1683 ADGTFTDDSPDYVGS
+1683 DYKGS
-1698 VVVNGKVPDGEYTAR
+1698 VIIPYAVDDLQEGEFSASTVSGKEANDAGISFLQKSPEAKIYTYN
-1713 PVSRIP
+1713 P
-1719 DVADDK
+1719 
-1725 PKYLEDPI
+1725 
-1733 EGTINVYSKEKNITN
+1733 NKNITN
-1748 PVMYLD
+1748 PIMYLD

-1783 NGCFKIVDTNMLVA
+1783 NGCFKIVDTKTLVA
-1797 HDGIETHGDIN
+1797 HDGIETHGDVN
-1808 FKQYDGED
+1808 FKQYDGEVP
-1816 AHGIYNVNEIAFHA
+1816 HGIYGVNEIDFYEPN
-1830 KSVNDKPTNITPEAI
+1830 SSGYIPTNITAKTV

-1850 FISKIDLTRGC
+1850 FMSKIDLTRGC
-1861 KYSEDST
+1861 KYLKDSA

-1873 SGFIDDEGGLIKFP
+1873 SEFRDSEGGLIKFP
-1887 FIDGKAKDS
+1887 FINGMKDS
-1896 NDNPI
+1896 TTDTL
-1901 YHKPSGGAYYIG
+1901 HTPSGGAYCVG
-1913 FSEYEFPT
+1913 FSEYDFT
-1921 GGVHMEPYPCLV
+1921 SGGTSVRLPCLV
-1933 IYQYD
+1933 IYWYLNGRWR
-1938 STATSPES
+1938 P
-1946 KWKPRY
+1946 KY
-1952 RFRLDDYT
+1952 RFRLSDIAGYDNSGNLT
-1960 NDKGK
+1960 G
-1965 TWNKVPY
+1965 WVPNTT
-1972 KN
+1972 K

>member
-31 KGSNAENWM
+31 KGSDAENWM
-40 ISKNVYSPRIYG
+40 ISKNAYSPRFYG
-52 NVETSLNSLIGEYS
+52 AVEKPLISLIGTYAQTS
-66 QNHNINNGAV
+66 NNGAV
-76 NFAVSSSDKIFSGK
+76 NVAVGKEDKIFSDKKPDDGFIK
-90 SPSYEFTRNM
+90 NM
-100 FKIGIT
+100 FKIGVA
-106 DRFKKQTDKTIREKN
+106 DRFTKQTD
-121 VINPDEYPGF
+121 
-131 PNGKT
+131 
-136 ELVKNG
+136 
-142 ITFKKLEDGSISANG
+142 SI
-157 ICTGPDAVCQVKIYS
+157 
-172 SGNNAKYLI
+172 
-181 SGCPPGGSSTTY
+181 
-193 YIEDTN
+193 E
-199 YPYYDYGDGCVTTN
+199 
-213 LSAYSIW
+213 
-220 IYIKP
+220 
-225 GIKVKNLI
+225 
-233 FRPQLYNLTD
+233 
-243 MFGAGNEPNTPEE
+243 
-256 FYAPFIKYYCNF
+256 YYCNF
-268 AWIDYKIFAD
+268 AWIDSETFAD
-278 ETKNTYGVMPEV
+278 ETKNKYGVIPEI
-290 PKAVASA
+290 PTAVASA
-297 TVYDKWLYI
+297 TIYNGWLYI
-306 KFFDEALKI
+306 KFFDEAFTKE
-315 GDHKFVDGASLN
+315 GDHNFVNGASLE
-327 RLLGPYSGVNFGGFD
+327 RIIGSGFGGFN
-342 IKFSFYSYK
+342 IKFSFYSYR

-361 NEAWIEPSNY
+361 NEAYIDPNGY
-371 NSDTKEWN
+371 NDNTGWA
-379 DGFVLKKIVVAS
+379 DGFVLEKIIDRTNPDGSVVKVNA
-391 DGKEI
+391 
-396 NKCKRFTPTEFETK
+396 CKRFTPNDFEEE
-410 VNGYS
+410 VNTYS
-415 DQEEYDVA
+415 GGDDYKVA
-423 YTLDEFGGLYLFCP
+423 YTLDEYGGLYLFCP
-437 NNSYGGS
+437 DKSYGGS
-444 YKWLT
+444 YEWFT
-449 DKNANG
+449 DKNGNG
-455 DAYDSIA
+455 DVYDSINQFI
-462 GFTRALSG
+462 GRLFE
-470 KNITVE
+470 KKIEVK
-476 YNTVT
+476 YNTAV
-481 LKDEWGGLGLGVL
+481 LKDDWGGLGLGVL
-494 SEISYPLVKREL
+494 SEISSPLVKREL

-535 PSTNEN
+535 PSVNEN

-570 GIFAIPFSTQVSESG
+570 GIFAIPFATPVSESG

-609 EFTKP
+609 EFAKS
-614 GRIKV
+614 GRITV

-658 FDNFKTTFYPKRYC
+658 FDNFKTTFYPKGYGK
-672 NKTGFSIRY
+672 KTGFSIRY

-719 NYKINPAYSAGANIS
+719 NYKINPAYSAGTNIS

-743 SSPGKTFT
+743 SGINGTYIPTKYNPSDFLGE
-751 MNVDLSQ
+751 L
-758 YAGQDTPFKSY
+758 PFKQFLEKELASGRY
-769 LIDFMKNGGHLDTNT
+769 IDTGK
-784 ILESPDKTERYI
+784 ILQSPDGTERYVYDSKSKTI
-796 YNGKGALIDPNE
+796 VDANK

-816 TDETNYLDLDG
+816 TNETNYLDLDG
-827 YSRAAGTKATIEG
+827 YSRIAGTKTTIEG
-840 EEYVSLLADGRIV
+840 EEYVSLFADGRIV
-853 VADQENIDNPYFK
+853 VADKENIDNPYFK

-896 TKTQAKCIFSDSSK
+896 TKTQAKCIFVDSSK

-928 GHVIYGAYIDYSGT
+928 GHVIYGAYIGYSGT

-955 IVENDLAKPK
+955 IVENDIAKPK

-979 DASAL
+979 DTSAL

-996 KIKMNLYN
+996 KIKINLYN

-1109 KSGIPFRT
+1109 KSGIPFRK
-1117 YDEMYN
+1117 YDEMYD

-1177 DNGDVANDSARLMFK
+1177 DNYDAESFSARLLFK
-1192 SILFNIPLWY
+1192 SILFNVPLWY
-1202 NNSEYESGKENTEA
+1202 NKSEYESGDENTEA
-1216 KWFSF
+1216 KWFMF
-1221 STSIL
+1221 SAPIL
-1226 KLCGT
+1226 VMCGKT
-1231 SQSNMVKTRI
+1231 TEGLVQTRI
-1241 TIGLEPYFVDSKF
+1241 TLGLEAVFNDSKF
-1254 HGYCFT
+1254 SGYHFI
-1260 AKFTADGEEYSGRSI
+1260 AKFTINNTEYSGTSAT
-1275 ILDSE
+1275 LTSE

-1286 SISIKFDGAKNYYFV
+1286 PIDIYFDDANGYYFV
-1301 KIDNNN
+1301 DVDDKV
-1307 HKLDDIGVVWS
+1307 HTLSDIGVVWS
-1318 SGFEKYNQDISA
+1318 SGFEKYNQDVSA

-1397 NDVTVDNGFY
+1397 NDVTVDNGLY
-1407 LRGKYAEKLFNSSN
+1407 LRGKYAEKVFSSKNGFTVINPNSSS
-1421 NFTFVDIKDDN
+1421 V
-1432 NNVLT
+1432 
-1437 SYIKYTF
+1437 YIKYTF
-1444 SGDDIKPLPTETN
+1444 QDGEIRPLPTETN
-1457 DIMYYTEDF
+1457 DILYYTEDF
-1466 RNTDETT
+1466 HNTDGTSNDPLSGVLITET
-1473 HDVFQGTINTK
+1473 
-1484 TDAGNEEKKNLIVV
+1484 EKHALLPVT
-1498 PYNVLLSK
+1498 YNALLSK
-1506 NTITNKDKSYVSV
+1506 NTVSTPTKHYVAVSNK
-1519 SDDGEL
+1519 GEL
-1525 AFKLYG
+1525 VFKLYN
-1531 VDNENDL
+1531 VKNESDISVFFSTKKITL
-1538 LNYFNQEGGKT
+1538 
-1549 IFIKYP
+1549 KYP
-1555 AAHQT
+1555 VENRT
-1560 TFYSDPGIDTVFSGK
+1560 SFYADPGIDTVFSGK
-1575 TYATVLS
+1575 TYATVVS
-1582 GAHNETNIKV
+1582 GAHRETNISVK
-1592 NCEIY
+1592 CGIY
-1597 SASASSGYGS
+1597 SANSTEHGG
-1607 LVVKKEYLTMEDK
+1607 LVVEKAKKNIDGKNYTE
-1620 TKLSLGYRAIPQ
+1620 LSLWYRAVPG
-1632 ETNIIKPG
+1632 ETTVTKPG
-1640 TDSKY
+1640 TINDKY
-1645 NWADSNGGI
+1645 NWADSLGGT
-1654 IPIYYYIE
+1654 IPIYYSIKNDKKRHFTEIAVPPNVTGGIENNVPTGIDYKGSVIIPYAVDELQE
-1662 GDRRKHFTGIPV
+1662 GDFAVSTVSGKEANGAGI
-1674 PASVVGRLK
+1674 SFLQK
-1683 ADGTFTDDSPDYVGS
+1683 SPEA
-1698 VVVNGKVPDGEYTAR
+1698 KIYTYN
-1713 PVSRIP
+1713 PNK
-1719 DVADDK
+1719 D
-1725 PKYLEDPI
+1725 
-1733 EGTINVYSKEKNITN
+1733 ITN
-1748 PVMYLD
+1748 PIMYLD

-1783 NGCFKIVDTNMLVA
+1783 NGCFKIVDTKTLVA

-1808 FKQYDGED
+1808 FKQYYGEVP
-1816 AHGIYNVNEIAFHA
+1816 HGIYGVNEIDFYEPN
-1830 KSVNDKPTNITPEAI
+1830 SSGYIPTNITAKTV

-1861 KYSEDST
+1861 KYLKDSS

-1873 SGFIDDEGGLIKFP
+1873 SEFIDSEGGLIKFP
-1887 FIDGKAKDS
+1887 FINGMKDS
-1896 NDNPI
+1896 TTDTL
-1901 YHKPSGGAYYIG
+1901 HTPSGGAYCVG
-1913 FSEYEFPT
+1913 FSEYDFT
-1921 GGVHMEPYPCLV
+1921 SGGTSVRLPCLV
-1933 IYQYD
+1933 IYWYLNGRWR
-1938 STATSPES
+1938 P
-1946 KWKPRY
+1946 KY
-1952 RFRLDDYT
+1952 RFRLSDIAGYDNSGNLT
-1960 NDKGK
+1960 G
-1965 TWNKVPY
+1965 WVPNTT
-1972 KN
+1972 K